1 MKTSKRLL
9 SILLMLTML
18 LSMFTVM
25 AAAADPCTH
34 PNMEDVA
41 YKAPT
46 CTTDGCY
53 AHKHCPECGKDFDKL
68 GEPFYG
74 TVVIEK
80 DPDAHGNNLVPVKE
94 NPATCV
100 AEGTQAYYHCNACSK
115 NFSDAAGNNEI
126 TDLAT
131 VKIPATGHDK
141 EFHAAKD
148 ATCKTEGNIPY
159 YLCKNCNKKFVDEA
173 MTDEVPFGA
182 VTIICDPTNHEDL
195 KLVEA
200 KAATCTKDGNEA
212 YYHCDACNKNFS
224 DAAGRN
230 EIRDLT
236 SVKISATGHKL
247 VQVEGK
253 DATCVHKGCWAHQKC
268 LECGQLFNKLGEP
281 WSGTTE
287 IEKDPTNHEK
297 LENVEAK
304 APTCTETGMTAGS
317 KCSACGVVLKKQEV
331 IPALGHDLEHVA
343 AKEPTKTATGNIEYW
358 HCKRCD
364 KYFSDADG
372 KNEIKQADTVIPQLK
387 EEKHTLTIAVEK
399 VDGVV
404 PGEVQY
410 AGKPYEML
418 EGLQKGETRELTA
431 VAKSGYQFKEWKIN
445 GASVSDLKKATTTV
459 TMDDTD
465 ATITAEFVK
474 KTAPVDTFKLTVEQV
489 GDHGTFKIRKKLD
502 NGKWGNWWTA
512 ADDGYTST
520 EISNLKKGTSYQI
533 KAVPGTNYEAS
544 WKVNNKTATVDND
557 IYTATINKNDI
568 SVEITFTKIDTKNLK
583 LSVDLDERH
592 GKLKYYDD
600 DEEKW
605 VTYDDEYWTL
615 SKGDKVE
622 FKAVP
627 DSGYKAVWQ
636 LGSGSKTS
644 ATYYDV
650 TYRDMDGKNRTL
662 HVDFVKKSSSDVD
675 DYPTLTFDITG
686 GKHGTV
692 YRGTREYEDGDVIS
706 IKKNDKMTFKAK
718 ADKGYVA
725 VWTYKGDTYVGDEY
739 TVKMGANDAKLY
751 VEFMD
756 KDDIRLTELPFRD
769 VSKRDWYYD
778 DVVYVYRKGYMDGM
792 SSTRF
797 GGELNTTRGQI
808 VTILWRLTGEPRAT
822 KRNPFTDVSSSQ
834 YYYDAISWAY
844 DAGVVDGFDAH
855 TFKPDQNVTREQLA
869 AILYRYAKYMNLS
882 TSGSAYLAKYTD
894 ADKIANWAYD
904 AMAWANYR
912 GLINGTSAT
921 RIDPKGY
928 ATRAQI
934 AAILHR
940 FAVEYGA

>member
-25 AAAADPCTH
+25 ASASAEPCEGMHSEADV
-34 PNMEDVA
+34 EA
-41 YKAPT
+41 
-46 CTTDGCY
+46 
-53 AHKHCPECGKDFDKL
+53 
-68 GEPFYG
+68 G
-74 TVVIEK
+74 TAKEYPEK
-80 DPDAHGNNLVPVKE
+80 DATCKEGATPKYWECLKCHEFFWFEADGKCRTSATAPAATGTPDA
-94 NPATCV
+94 
-100 AEGTQAYYHCNACSK
+100 SK
-115 NFSDAAGNNEI
+115 HQLRE
-126 TDLAT
+126 
-131 VKIPATGHDK
+131 V
-141 EFHAAKD
+141 AAKD
-148 ATCKTEGNIPY
+148 ATCKEQGNIAY
-159 YLCKNCNKKFVDEA
+159 V
-173 MTDEVPFGA
+173 
-182 VTIICDPTNHEDL
+182 ICDLCGKMWRDMTLKDQLDVVNTPIDTSKHKLDKVDAKDPTCTEDGY
-195 KLVEA
+195 EA
-200 KAATCTKDGNEA
+200 YWKCSVCGQLFSDDKGTKKIDTPVKRNKTGHAPMLMAGNAATCTKEGWQP
-212 YYHCDACNKNFS
+212 YYVCKTCQKEF
-224 DAAGRN
+224 
-230 EIRDLT
+230 
-236 SVKISATGHKL
+236 
-247 VQVEGK
+247 K
-253 DATCVHKGCWAHQKC
+253 DADCTQEITDPSWKTIPKIQHQ
-268 LECGQLFNKLGEP
+268 L
-281 WSGTTE
+281 TRTD
-287 IEKDPTNHEK
+287 EKP
-297 LENVEAK
+297 A
-304 APTCTETGMTAGS
+304 TCTENGTKAYWTCSVCGMKFS
-317 KCSACGVVLKKQEV
+317 DQEGTKP
-331 IPALGHDLEHVA
+331 IQSPETISALGHDLEHVA

-364 KYFSDADG
+364 KYFADEACT
-372 KNEIKQADTVIPQLK
+372 NEITKAQTVIPKLVEEEEHVLTFSIGKNGKLAYADDGFEITSGRTKALK
-387 EEKHTLTIAVEK
+387 SDDKALELVATADKNHK
-399 VDGVV
+399 VVW
-404 PGEVQY
+404 Q
-410 AGKPYEML
+410 
-418 EGLQKGETRELTA
+418 
-431 VAKSGYQFKEWKIN
+431 
-445 GASVSDLKKATTTV
+445 
-459 TMDDTD
+459 
-465 ATITAEFVK
+465 
-474 KTAPVDTFKLTVEQV
+474 
-489 GDHGTFKIRKKLD
+489 LD
-502 NGKWGNWWTA
+502 NGKKHYEGSTA
-512 ADDGYTST
+512 KIT
-520 EISNLKKGTSYQI
+520 ISYKDLNVKSELK
-533 KAVPGTNYEAS
+533 VWFE
-544 WKVNNKTATVDND
+544 
-557 IYTATINKNDI
+557 
-568 SVEITFTKIDTKNLK
+568 EITTEL
-583 LSVDLDERH
+583 DLTIKVSGFDKGDIEYKYNG
-592 GKLKYYDD
+592 GKVTDLEKREKTWSLDD
-600 DEEKW
+600 K
-605 VTYDDEYWTL
+605 DEYVKFWLYPKT
-615 SKGDKVE
+615 
-622 FKAVP
+622 
-627 DSGYKAVWQ
+627 GYKAVVQ
-636 LGSGSKTS
+636 LN
-644 ATYYDV
+644 
-650 TYRDMDGKNRTL
+650 DGKKYTYSYNESLTIDYDDLDGEDGTL
-662 HVDFVKKSSSDVD
+662 YVSFVKKSSSDVD

-718 ADKGYVA
+718 TDKGYVA

-844 DAGVVDGFDAH
+844 DAGVVDGFDAR

-882 TSGSAYLAKYTD
+882 TSGSAYLAKYRD

>member
-1 MKTSKRLL
+1 
-9 SILLMLTML
+9 MLTML

-25 AAAADPCTH
+25 ASADDP
-34 PNMEDVA
+34 EDLCMHVDEEFN
-41 YKAPT
+41 
-46 CTTDGCY
+46 TT
-53 AHKHCPECGKDFDKL
+53 F
-68 GEPFYG
+68 
-74 TVVIEK
+74 TI
-80 DPDAHGNNLVPVKE
+80 
-94 NPATCV
+94 
-100 AEGTQAYYHCNACSK
+100 
-115 NFSDAAGNNEI
+115 
-126 TDLAT
+126 
-131 VKIPATGHDK
+131 
-141 EFHAAKD
+141 FHAAAT
-148 ATCKTEGNIPY
+148 ATCFQEGHVAY
-159 YLCKNCNKKFVDEA
+159 YECKMCPAEAIYDESSGKFVVQ
-173 MTDEVPFGA
+173 TNG
-182 VTIICDPTNHEDL
+182 VTKAKDPTNHGGKLPKTPAQEPTCGASGNYEYYYCSGCNKYFKDEDGKNPFNCDVVRPATGKHTL
-195 KLVEA
+195 EPVAA
-200 KAATCTKDGNEA
+200 KDPTCTKDGYEA
-212 YYHCDACNKNFS
+212 YWVCSGCKQKFS
-224 DAAGRN
+224 DAEG
-230 EIRDLT
+230 
-236 SVKISATGHKL
+236 KIKIDAPKVIEATGHKI
-247 VQVEGK
+247 VPVRGNP
-253 DATCVHKGCWAHQKC
+253 ATCTDKGVKDHY
-268 LECGQLFNKLGEP
+268 ECARTGCGALFEDEA
-281 WSGTTE
+281 GTKPLTDKDVE
-287 IEKDPTNHEK
+287 I
-297 LENVEAK
+297 
-304 APTCTETGMTAGS
+304 
-317 KCSACGVVLKKQEV
+317 SAT
-331 IPALGHDLEHVA
+331 GHDLEHVA

-364 KYFSDADG
+364 KYFSDKDATA
-372 KNEIKQADTVIPQLK
+372 EIRKEDTVIPQLK

-399 VDGVV
+399 VNGAV

-445 GASVSDLKKATTTV
+445 GASVSDSKKATTTV
-459 TMDDTD
+459 TMDDTA
-465 ATITAEFVK
+465 ATITAVFE
-474 KTAPVDTFKLTVEQV
+474 
-489 GDHGTFKIRKKLD
+489 
-502 NGKWGNWWTA
+502 
-512 ADDGYTST
+512 
-520 EISNLKKGTSYQI
+520 
-533 KAVPGTNYEAS
+533 
-544 WKVNNKTATVDND
+544 KTATPAE
-557 IYTATINKNDI
+557 YKL
-568 SVEITFTKIDTKNLK
+568 KIDRNNTKGSISFRTKTGNRWGSWTTIKAKDYPYAIKDLK
-583 LSVDLDERH
+583 T
-592 GKLKYYDD
+592 G
-600 DEEKW
+600 
-605 VTYDDEYWTL
+605 T
-615 SKGDKVE
+615 KVQIQ
-622 FKAVP
+622 ATP
-627 DSGYKAVWQ
+627 DSGYVATWMIDRVIETVKDNTYTVTIDDADVSVYVMFQKKISSDRELDLDISGWKHGEIKYRVNNGTKYT
-636 LGSGSKTS
+636 LKSSDYPFTLEEGDKITFYIDADSDYTAKWNLDKESKSYSDEFTVRYKDIDEDGS
-644 ATYYDV
+644 
-650 TYRDMDGKNRTL
+650 TL
-662 HVDFVKKSSSDVD
+662 HISFVKKSTIVD
-675 DYPTLTFDITG
+675 NDYPTLTFDITG

-739 TVKMGANDAKLY
+739 TVKMGSKDAKLY

-844 DAGVVDGFDAH
+844 DAGVVDGFDAR

-882 TSGSAYLAKYTD
+882 TSGSAYLAKYKD

>member
-25 AAAADPCTH
+25 ASADDP
-34 PNMEDVA
+34 EDLCMHVDEEFN
-41 YKAPT
+41 
-46 CTTDGCY
+46 TT
-53 AHKHCPECGKDFDKL
+53 F
-68 GEPFYG
+68 
-74 TVVIEK
+74 TI
-80 DPDAHGNNLVPVKE
+80 
-94 NPATCV
+94 
-100 AEGTQAYYHCNACSK
+100 
-115 NFSDAAGNNEI
+115 
-126 TDLAT
+126 
-131 VKIPATGHDK
+131 
-141 EFHAAKD
+141 FHAAAT
-148 ATCKTEGNIPY
+148 ATCFQEGHVAY
-159 YLCKNCNKKFVDEA
+159 YECKMCPAEAIYDESSGKFVVQ
-173 MTDEVPFGA
+173 TNG
-182 VTIICDPTNHEDL
+182 VT
-195 KLVEA
+195 
-200 KAATCTKDGNEA
+200 KA
-212 YYHCDACNKNFS
+212 
-224 DAAGRN
+224 
-230 EIRDLT
+230 
-236 SVKISATGHKL
+236 
-247 VQVEGK
+247 
-253 DATCVHKGCWAHQKC
+253 
-268 LECGQLFNKLGEP
+268 
-281 WSGTTE
+281 
-287 IEKDPTNHEK
+287 KDPTNHGGK
-297 LENVEAK
+297 LPKTPAQEPTCGASGNYEYYYCSGCNKYFKDEDGKNPFNGDVVRPATGKHTLEPVAAK
-304 APTCTETGMTAGS
+304 DPTCTENGTKAYWT
-317 KCSACGVVLKKQEV
+317 CSVCKKMFSDKKGTQE
-331 IPALGHDLEHVA
+331 IERPETISALGHDLEHVA

-364 KYFSDADG
+364 KYFSDKDG
-372 KNEIKQADTVIPQLK
+372 TTEIQKEDTVIPQLK
-387 EEKHTLTIAVEK
+387 EEKHVLTINVPK
-399 VDGVV
+399 VDNKV
-404 PGEVQY
+404 
-410 AGKPYEML
+410 AGTVTYEGAELPKL
-418 EGLQKGETRELTA
+418 EGLQNGDTRTL
-431 VAKSGYQFKEWKIN
+431 VAEAKDGYEFLKWEVT
-445 GASVSDLKKATTTV
+445 GATVSSDTNTTTTV
-459 TMDDTD
+459 KMGDTD
-465 ATITAEFVK
+465 ATITAKFVK

-502 NGKWGNWWTA
+502 NGKWGDWWTA
-512 ADDGYTST
+512 ADDDSTSI

-692 YRGTREYEDGDVIS
+692 YRGTREYKHGDVIS

-844 DAGVVDGFDAH
+844 DAGVVDGFDAY

-882 TSGSAYLAKYTD
+882 TSGSAYLAKYRD

>member
-18 LSMFTVM
+18 VSMFTVM
-25 AAAADPCTH
+25 ASAADPCTH

-53 AHKHCPECGKDFDKL
+53 KHKHCPDCGKDFDEM
-68 GEPFYG
+68 GDPFPG
-74 TVVIEK
+74 TFVIKK
-80 DPDAHGNNLVPVKE
+80 DPA
-94 NPATCV
+94 
-100 AEGTQAYYHCNACSK
+100 
-115 NFSDAAGNNEI
+115 
-126 TDLAT
+126 
-131 VKIPATGHDK
+131 
-141 EFHAAKD
+141 
-148 ATCKTEGNIPY
+148 
-159 YLCKNCNKKFVDEA
+159 
-173 MTDEVPFGA
+173 
-182 VTIICDPTNHEDL
+182 NHEDL
-195 KLVEA
+195 QPVAA
-200 KAATCTKDGNEA
+200 KAATCTEDGNEA
-212 YYHCDACNKNFS
+212 YSYCSACKKYY
-224 DAAGRN
+224 DAAGK
-230 EIRDLT
+230 ETTLDAVT
-236 SVKISATGHKL
+236 MKATGHTMEHHPAIPADCTKNGIK
-247 VQVEGK
+247 EYWECNKCGNK
-253 DATCVHKGCWAHQKC
+253 YSDAQGTNEIKNVLDPKRPHNMEKIPEKAA
-268 LECGQLFNKLGEP
+268 
-281 WSGTTE
+281 TTE
-287 IEKDPTNHEK
+287 
-297 LENVEAK
+297 
-304 APTCTETGMTAGS
+304 AP
-317 KCSACGVVLKKQEV
+317 
-331 IPALGHDLEHVA
+331 
-343 AKEPTKTATGNIEYW
+343 GNIEYYK
-358 HCKRCD
+358 CKTCRNCFKD
-364 KYFSDADG
+364 EQGITSIEEK
-372 KNEIKQADTVIPQLK
+372 DTVIPQLK

-399 VDGVV
+399 VNGAV

-418 EGLQKGETRELTA
+418 EGLQNGETRELTA
-431 VAKSGYQFKEWKIN
+431 VAKSGYQFKEWKID
-445 GASVSDLKKATTTV
+445 GASASDLNTATTTV
-459 TMDDTD
+459 TMGDKD
-465 ATITAEFVK
+465 ATITAVFEK
-474 KTAPVDTFKLTVEQV
+474 KAAPVDTFKLTVEQV

-718 ADKGYVA
+718 TDKGYVA
-725 VWTYKGDTYVGDEY
+725 VWTYKGESYVGDEF
-739 TVKMGANDAKLY
+739 TVKMGSKDAKLY

-822 KRNPFTDVSSSQ
+822 RNNPFNDVSSRQ

-844 DAGVVDGFDAH
+844 DAGVVDGFDAR

-882 TSGSAYLAKYTD
+882 TSGSAYLAKYKD

>member
-1 MKTSKRLL
+1 
-9 SILLMLTML
+9 MLTML
-18 LSMFTVM
+18 VSMFTVM
-25 AAAADPCTH
+25 ASAETVGSCTH
-34 PNMEDVA
+34 EDEVGKTTYTYHEA
-41 YKAPT
+41 EEAT
-46 CTTDGCY
+46 CT
-53 AHKHCPECGKDFDKL
+53 
-68 GEPFYG
+68 
-74 TVVIEK
+74 
-80 DPDAHGNNLVPVKE
+80 KE
-94 NPATCV
+94 GHN
-100 AEGTQAYYHCNACSK
+100 EYWLCSK
-115 NFSDAAGNNEI
+115 CGAVAIYNASLERYEVQPNGI
-126 TDLAT
+126 P
-131 VKIPATGHDK
+131 KIAIDPTKHQLRQV
-141 EFHAAKD
+141 AAKD
-148 ATCKTEGNIPY
+148 ATCKEPGNIAY
-159 YLCKNCNKKFVDEA
+159 VVCDLCGKMWRDMTLKDQLDVVNTPIDTSKHKLDKVDAKDPTCTEDGNVA
-173 MTDEVPFGA
+173 YSQCSVCGKVIDAEGKETNLTA
-182 VTIICDPTNHEDL
+182 VTSPKLGHEP
-195 KLVEA
+195 VEVIA
-200 KAATCTKDGNEA
+200 KAATCTENGIKKHYKCARTGCGALFEDKAGTKPLTDKD
-212 YYHCDACNKNFS
+212 
-224 DAAGRN
+224 
-230 EIRDLT
+230 
-236 SVKISATGHKL
+236 V
-247 VQVEGK
+247 
-253 DATCVHKGCWAHQKC
+253 
-268 LECGQLFNKLGEP
+268 
-281 WSGTTE
+281 
-287 IEKDPTNHEK
+287 
-297 LENVEAK
+297 
-304 APTCTETGMTAGS
+304 
-317 KCSACGVVLKKQEV
+317 V
-331 IPALGHDLEHVA
+331 IPATGHDLEHVA

-364 KYFSDADG
+364 KYFSDKDATA
-372 KNEIKQADTVIPQLK
+372 EIRKEDTVIPQLK
-387 EEKHTLTIAVEK
+387 EEKHTLTIVVSK

-418 EGLQKGETRELTA
+418 EGLQKGETKELTA

-445 GASVSDLKKATTTV
+445 GDGASVSDLKKATTTV
-459 TMDDTD
+459 TMGDTN
-465 ATITAEFVK
+465 ATITAVFE
-474 KTAPVDTFKLTVEQV
+474 KTTTPARYKLEIDRNNTKGSIEYRTWFGNKWSRWYTIEKNEYPLAIQGLQK
-489 GDHGTFKIRKKLD
+489 GDKI
-502 NGKWGNWWTA
+502 
-512 ADDGYTST
+512 
-520 EISNLKKGTSYQI
+520 QI
-533 KAVPGTNYEAS
+533 KAYPDSGCV
-544 WKVNNKTATVDND
+544 ATWMIDRVFETVKDNT
-557 IYTATINKNDI
+557 YTVTIDDADI
-568 SVEITFTKIDTKNLK
+568 SVYVMFQKKVNSDRELDLDISGWKHGEIKYRVNNGTKYTLKSSDYPFTLEEGDKITFYIDADSDYTAKWNLDK
-583 LSVDLDERH
+583 ESKSYSDEFTVRY
-592 GKLKYYDD
+592 KDI
-600 DEEKW
+600 DE
-605 VTYDDEYWTL
+605 D
-615 SKGDKVE
+615 
-622 FKAVP
+622 
-627 DSGYKAVWQ
+627 
-636 LGSGSKTS
+636 GS
-644 ATYYDV
+644 
-650 TYRDMDGKNRTL
+650 TL
-662 HVDFVKKSSSDVD
+662 HISFVKKSTIVD
-675 DYPTLTFDITG
+675 NDYPTLTFDITG

-725 VWTYKGDTYVGDEY
+725 VWTYKGESYVGDEF
-739 TVKMGANDAKLY
+739 TVKMGSKDAKLY

-882 TSGSAYLAKYTD
+882 TSGSAYLAKYRD

>member
-1 MKTSKRLL
+1 MKKSKRLL

-18 LSMFTVM
+18 VSMFTVM
-25 AAAADPCTH
+25 ASAADPCSH
-34 PNMEDVA
+34 
-41 YKAPT
+41 
-46 CTTDGCY
+46 
-53 AHKHCPECGKDFDKL
+53 
-68 GEPFYG
+68 
-74 TVVIEK
+74 
-80 DPDAHGNNLVPVKE
+80 E
-94 NPATCV
+94 N
-100 AEGTQAYYHCNACSK
+100 
-115 NFSDAAGNNEI
+115 
-126 TDLAT
+126 
-131 VKIPATGHDK
+131 K
-141 EFHAAKD
+141 EFYAAKD
-148 ATCKTEGNIPY
+148 ATCKTKGNIQY
-159 YLCKNCNKKFVDEA
+159 YLCKDCGKKFLNEA

-182 VTIICDPTNHEDL
+182 VTISCDPSNHEDL
-195 KLVEA
+195 QPVAA
-200 KAATCTKDGNEA
+200 KAATCVDDGNQA
-212 YYHCDACNKNFS
+212 YYHCYACNKNFS
-224 DAAGRN
+224 DAAGSN
-230 EIRDLT
+230 EITDLT
-236 SVKISATGHKL
+236 SVKIPATGHTL

-253 DATCVHKGCWAHQKC
+253 AATCVHKGCWAHQKC

-304 APTCTETGMTAGS
+304 APTCTETGLTAGS

-364 KYFSDADG
+364 KYFSDKDATT
-372 KNEIKQADTVIPQLK
+372 EIQKEDTVIPQLK
-387 EEKHTLTIAVEK
+387 EEKHVLTINVPK
-399 VDGVV
+399 VDNKV
-404 PGEVQY
+404 
-410 AGKPYEML
+410 AGTVTYEGAELPKL
-418 EGLQKGETRELTA
+418 EGLQNGDTRTL
-431 VAKSGYQFKEWKIN
+431 VAEAKDGYEFLKWEVT
-445 GASVSDLKKATTTV
+445 GATVSSDTNTTTTV
-459 TMDDTD
+459 KMGDTD
-465 ATITAEFVK
+465 ATITAKFVK

-692 YRGTREYEDGDVIS
+692 YRGTREYKHGDVIS

-822 KRNPFTDVSSSQ
+822 KRNPFSDVSSSQ

-844 DAGVVDGFDAH
+844 DAGVVDGFDAY

-882 TSGSAYLAKYTD
+882 TSGSAYLAKYRD

>member
-25 AAAADPCTH
+25 ASADDP
-34 PNMEDVA
+34 EDLCMHVDEEFN
-41 YKAPT
+41 
-46 CTTDGCY
+46 TT
-53 AHKHCPECGKDFDKL
+53 F
-68 GEPFYG
+68 
-74 TVVIEK
+74 TI
-80 DPDAHGNNLVPVKE
+80 
-94 NPATCV
+94 
-100 AEGTQAYYHCNACSK
+100 
-115 NFSDAAGNNEI
+115 
-126 TDLAT
+126 
-131 VKIPATGHDK
+131 
-141 EFHAAKD
+141 FHAAAT
-148 ATCKTEGNIPY
+148 ATCFQEGHVAY
-159 YLCKNCNKKFVDEA
+159 YECKMCPAEAIYDESSGKFVVQ
-173 MTDEVPFGA
+173 TNG
-182 VTIICDPTNHEDL
+182 VTKAKDPTNHGGKLPKTPAQEPTCGASGNYEYYYCSGCNKYFKDEDGKNPFNGDVVRPATGKHTL
-195 KLVEA
+195 EPVAA
-200 KAATCTKDGNEA
+200 KDPTCTKDGYEA
-212 YYHCDACNKNFS
+212 YWVCSGCKQKFS
-224 DAAGRN
+224 DAEG
-230 EIRDLT
+230 
-236 SVKISATGHKL
+236 KIKIDAPKVIEATGHKI
-247 VQVEGK
+247 VPVRGNP
-253 DATCVHKGCWAHQKC
+253 ATCTDKGVKDHY
-268 LECGQLFNKLGEP
+268 ECARTGCGALFEDEA
-281 WSGTTE
+281 GTKPLTDKDVE
-287 IEKDPTNHEK
+287 I
-297 LENVEAK
+297 
-304 APTCTETGMTAGS
+304 
-317 KCSACGVVLKKQEV
+317 SAT
-331 IPALGHDLEHVA
+331 GHDLEHVA

-364 KYFSDADG
+364 KYFSDKDATA
-372 KNEIKQADTVIPQLK
+372 EIRKEDTVIPQLK
-387 EEKHTLTIAVEK
+387 EEKHTLTIAVEN
-399 VDGVV
+399 VNGVV

-445 GASVSDLKKATTTV
+445 GASVSDSKKATTTV

-465 ATITAEFVK
+465 ATITAVFE
-474 KTAPVDTFKLTVEQV
+474 KTATPVRYKLEIDRNNTKGSIEYRTWFGNKWSHWYTIEKNEYPLAIQGLQK
-489 GDHGTFKIRKKLD
+489 GDKI
-502 NGKWGNWWTA
+502 
-512 ADDGYTST
+512 
-520 EISNLKKGTSYQI
+520 QI
-533 KAVPGTNYEAS
+533 KAY
-544 WKVNNKTATVDND
+544 
-557 IYTATINKNDI
+557 
-568 SVEITFTKIDTKNLK
+568 
-583 LSVDLDERH
+583 
-592 GKLKYYDD
+592 
-600 DEEKW
+600 
-605 VTYDDEYWTL
+605 
-615 SKGDKVE
+615 
-622 FKAVP
+622 P
-627 DSGYKAVWQ
+627 DSGCVATWMIDRVIETVKDNTYTVTIDDADVSVYVMFQKKISSDRELDLDISGWKHGEIKYRVNNGTKYTLKSSDYPFTLEEGDKITFYIDADSDYTAKWNLDKESKSYSDEFTVRYKVIDED
-636 LGSGSKTS
+636 GS
-644 ATYYDV
+644 
-650 TYRDMDGKNRTL
+650 TL
-662 HVDFVKKSSSDVD
+662 HISFVKKSTIVD
-675 DYPTLTFDITG
+675 NDYPTLTFDITG

-739 TVKMGANDAKLY
+739 TVKMGSKDAKLY

-844 DAGVVDGFDAH
+844 DAGVVDGFDAR

-882 TSGSAYLAKYTD
+882 TSGSAYLAKYKD

>member
-25 AAAADPCTH
+25 ASAAAAPCDGLH
-34 PNMEDVA
+34 GEADVEA
-41 YKAPT
+41 GTAKEYPKKDATCKEGATPEYWECLKCGEYFWFDGNGK
-46 CTTDGCY
+46 CTTSPT
-53 AHKHCPECGKDFDKL
+53 APAATGK
-68 GEPFYG
+68 
-74 TVVIEK
+74 
-80 DPDAHGNNLVPVKE
+80 PDATKHQLRQVE
-94 NPATCV
+94 
-100 AEGTQAYYHCNACSK
+100 
-115 NFSDAAGNNEI
+115 
-126 TDLAT
+126 
-131 VKIPATGHDK
+131 
-141 EFHAAKD
+141 AKD
-148 ATCKTEGNIPY
+148 ATCKEQGNIPY
-159 YLCKNCNKKFVDEA
+159 VICDVCGNMWRDMTLKDQITVVNTPIDTSKHKYVPVAEKEETCTEDGNAAYSKCSVCGQVIDAEGKK
-173 MTDEVPFGA
+173 TDLLA
-182 VTIICDPTNHEDL
+182 VTYP
-195 KLVEA
+195 KLGHKIVPA
-200 KAATCTKDGNEA
+200 RGNPATCTDKGVKDHYECARCGAEFADA
-212 YYHCDACNKNFS
+212 YGKTPFTDKEIP
-224 DAAGRN
+224 AAGHQ
-230 EIRDLT
+230 LT
-236 SVKISATGHKL
+236 ETKAV
-247 VQVEGK
+247 
-253 DATCVHKGCWAHQKC
+253 
-268 LECGQLFNKLGEP
+268 
-281 WSGTTE
+281 
-287 IEKDPTNHEK
+287 
-297 LENVEAK
+297 
-304 APTCTETGMTAGS
+304 APTCTENGTKAYWT
-317 KCSACGVVLKKQEV
+317 CSVCGNKFSDKEGTKPIQNPEP
-331 IPALGHDLEHVA
+331 ISALGHDLEHVA

-364 KYFSDADG
+364 KYFSDKDG
-372 KNEIKQADTVIPQLK
+372 TTEIQKEDTVIPQLK
-387 EEKHTLTIAVEK
+387 EEKHTLTIAVEN
-399 VDGVV
+399 VNGVV

-445 GASVSDLKKATTTV
+445 DASVSDSKKATTTV

-465 ATITAEFVK
+465 ATITAVFE
-474 KTAPVDTFKLTVEQV
+474 KTATPARYKLEIDRNNTKGSIEYRTWFGNKWSRWYTIEKNEYPLAIQGLQK
-489 GDHGTFKIRKKLD
+489 GDKI
-502 NGKWGNWWTA
+502 
-512 ADDGYTST
+512 
-520 EISNLKKGTSYQI
+520 QI
-533 KAVPGTNYEAS
+533 KAY
-544 WKVNNKTATVDND
+544 
-557 IYTATINKNDI
+557 
-568 SVEITFTKIDTKNLK
+568 
-583 LSVDLDERH
+583 
-592 GKLKYYDD
+592 
-600 DEEKW
+600 
-605 VTYDDEYWTL
+605 
-615 SKGDKVE
+615 
-622 FKAVP
+622 P
-627 DSGYKAVWQ
+627 DSGCVATWMIDRVIETVKDNTYTVTIDDADVSVYVMFQKKISSDRELDLDISGWKHGEIKYRVNNGTKYTLKSSDYPFTLEEGDKITFYIDADSGYTAKWNLDKESKSYSDEFTVRYKDIDED
-636 LGSGSKTS
+636 GS
-644 ATYYDV
+644 
-650 TYRDMDGKNRTL
+650 TL
-662 HVDFVKKSSSDVD
+662 HISFVKKSTIVD
-675 DYPTLTFDITG
+675 NDYPTLTFDITG

-692 YRGTREYEDGDVIS
+692 YRGTREYEHGDVIS

-844 DAGVVDGFDAH
+844 DAGVVDGFDAR

-882 TSGSAYLAKYTD
+882 TSGSAYLAKYRD

>member
-25 AAAADPCTH
+25 A
-34 PNMEDVA
+34 
-41 YKAPT
+41 
-46 CTTDGCY
+46 
-53 AHKHCPECGKDFDKL
+53 F
-68 GEPFYG
+68 
-74 TVVIEK
+74 
-80 DPDAHGNNLVPVKE
+80 
-94 NPATCV
+94 
-100 AEGTQAYYHCNACSK
+100 
-115 NFSDAAGNNEI
+115 AAG
-126 TDLAT
+126 TPCAT
-131 VKIPATGHDK
+131 H
-141 EFHAAKD
+141 
-148 ATCKTEGNIPY
+148 
-159 YLCKNCNKKFVDEA
+159 
-173 MTDEVPFGA
+173 
-182 VTIICDPTNHEDL
+182 
-195 KLVEA
+195 
-200 KAATCTKDGNEA
+200 NEA
-212 YYHCDACNKNFS
+212 SEDFANHYDAKPGTCS
-224 DAAGRN
+224 
-230 EIRDLT
+230 
-236 SVKISATGHKL
+236 TGSTPEYWQCL
-247 VQVEGK
+247 IEG
-253 DATCVHKGCWAHQKC
+253 
-268 LECGQLFNKLGEP
+268 CGQYF
-281 WSGTTE
+281 WQSGGNWLSRNYTPE
-287 IEKDPTNHEK
+287 GVGRKDPTNHEE
-297 LENVEAK
+297 LRPVAEK
-304 APTCTETGMTAGS
+304 AATCTNDGNEAYS
-317 KCSACGVVLKKQEV
+317 YCSACGKYYDADGKETTLDATGHTMKYHPA
-331 IPALGHDLEHVA
+331 IPADCTKRGTKEYWECEKCGNKYSDEQGSKEITNVVDPQRPHDMEKIPAKA
-343 AKEPTKTATGNIEYW
+343 ATTEAPGNIEYYK
-358 HCKRCD
+358 CKTCRKCF
-364 KYFSDADG
+364 KDG
-372 KNEIKQADTVIPQLK
+372 QGITSIEEKDTVIPQLK
-387 EEKHTLTIAVEK
+387 EDKHTLTIAVEK
-399 VDGVV
+399 VNGAV

-445 GASVSDLKKATTTV
+445 GASVSDSKKATTTV

-465 ATITAEFVK
+465 ATITAVFE
-474 KTAPVDTFKLTVEQV
+474 KTATPVRYKLEIDRNNTKGSIEYRAWLGSKWSRWSTIEENSYPLAIQGLQK
-489 GDHGTFKIRKKLD
+489 GDKI
-502 NGKWGNWWTA
+502 
-512 ADDGYTST
+512 
-520 EISNLKKGTSYQI
+520 QI
-533 KAVPGTNYEAS
+533 KARPNSGHV
-544 WKVNNKTATVDND
+544 ATWMIDRVFESVKDN
-557 IYTATINKNDI
+557 IYTATIDDANISVYIMFQKKVNSDRELDLDI
-568 SVEITFTKIDTKNLK
+568 SGWKHGEIKYRVNNGTKYTLKSSDYPFTLEEGDKITFYIDADSDYTAKWNLDK
-583 LSVDLDERH
+583 ESKSYSDEFTVRY
-592 GKLKYYDD
+592 KDI
-600 DEEKW
+600 DE
-605 VTYDDEYWTL
+605 D
-615 SKGDKVE
+615 
-622 FKAVP
+622 
-627 DSGYKAVWQ
+627 
-636 LGSGSKTS
+636 GS
-644 ATYYDV
+644 
-650 TYRDMDGKNRTL
+650 TL
-662 HVDFVKKSSSDVD
+662 HISFVKKSTIVD
-675 DYPTLTFDITG
+675 NDYPTLTFDITG

-844 DAGVVDGFDAH
+844 DAGVVDGFDAR

-882 TSGSAYLAKYTD
+882 TSGSAYLAKYRD

>member
-25 AAAADPCTH
+25 ASADDP
-34 PNMEDVA
+34 EDLCMHVDEEFN
-41 YKAPT
+41 
-46 CTTDGCY
+46 TT
-53 AHKHCPECGKDFDKL
+53 F
-68 GEPFYG
+68 
-74 TVVIEK
+74 TI
-80 DPDAHGNNLVPVKE
+80 
-94 NPATCV
+94 
-100 AEGTQAYYHCNACSK
+100 
-115 NFSDAAGNNEI
+115 
-126 TDLAT
+126 
-131 VKIPATGHDK
+131 
-141 EFHAAKD
+141 FHAAAT
-148 ATCKTEGNIPY
+148 ATCFQEGHVAY
-159 YLCKNCNKKFVDEA
+159 YECKMCPAEAIYDESSGKFVVQ
-173 MTDEVPFGA
+173 TNG
-182 VTIICDPTNHEDL
+182 VTKAKDPTNHGGKLPKTPAQEPTCGASGNYEYYYCSGCNKYFKDEDGKNPFNGDVVRPATGKHTL
-195 KLVEA
+195 EPVAA
-200 KAATCTKDGNEA
+200 KDPTCTKDGYEA
-212 YYHCDACNKNFS
+212 YWVCSGCKQKFS
-224 DAAGRN
+224 DAEGEIKIDAPKVIEATGHTIVPVRGNPATCTDKGVKDHYECARTGCGALFEDEAGTKP
-230 EIRDLT
+230 LT
-236 SVKISATGHKL
+236 DKDVEISAT
-247 VQVEGK
+247 
-253 DATCVHKGCWAHQKC
+253 
-268 LECGQLFNKLGEP
+268 
-281 WSGTTE
+281 
-287 IEKDPTNHEK
+287 
-297 LENVEAK
+297 
-304 APTCTETGMTAGS
+304 
-317 KCSACGVVLKKQEV
+317 
-331 IPALGHDLEHVA
+331 GHDLEHVA

-364 KYFSDADG
+364 KYFSDKDATA
-372 KNEIKQADTVIPQLK
+372 EIRKEDTVIPQLK
-387 EEKHTLTIAVEK
+387 EEKHVLTINVPK
-399 VDGVV
+399 VDNKV
-404 PGEVQY
+404 
-410 AGKPYEML
+410 AGTVTYEGAELPKL
-418 EGLQKGETRELTA
+418 EGLQNGDTRTL
-431 VAKSGYQFKEWKIN
+431 VAEAKDGYEFLKWEVT
-445 GASVSDLKKATTTV
+445 GATVSSDTNTTTTV
-459 TMDDTD
+459 KMGDTD
-465 ATITAEFVK
+465 ATITAKFVK

-502 NGKWGNWWTA
+502 NGKWGDWWTA
-512 ADDGYTST
+512 ADDDSTSI

-692 YRGTREYEDGDVIS
+692 YRGTREYKHGDVIS

-844 DAGVVDGFDAH
+844 DAGVVDGFDAY

-882 TSGSAYLAKYTD
+882 TSGSAYLAKYRD

>member
-1 MKTSKRLL
+1 
-9 SILLMLTML
+9 MLTML

-25 AAAADPCTH
+25 ASADDP
-34 PNMEDVA
+34 EDLCMHVDEEFN
-41 YKAPT
+41 
-46 CTTDGCY
+46 TT
-53 AHKHCPECGKDFDKL
+53 F
-68 GEPFYG
+68 
-74 TVVIEK
+74 TI
-80 DPDAHGNNLVPVKE
+80 
-94 NPATCV
+94 
-100 AEGTQAYYHCNACSK
+100 
-115 NFSDAAGNNEI
+115 
-126 TDLAT
+126 
-131 VKIPATGHDK
+131 
-141 EFHAAKD
+141 FHAAAT
-148 ATCKTEGNIPY
+148 ATCFQEGHVAY
-159 YLCKNCNKKFVDEA
+159 YECKMCPAEAIYDESSGKFVVQ
-173 MTDEVPFGA
+173 TNG
-182 VTIICDPTNHEDL
+182 VTKAKDPTNHGGKLPKTPAQEPTCGASGNYEYYYCSGCNKYFKDEDGKNPFNGDVVRPATGKHTL
-195 KLVEA
+195 EPVAA
-200 KAATCTKDGNEA
+200 KDPTCTKDGYEA
-212 YYHCDACNKNFS
+212 YWVCSGCKQKFS
-224 DAAGRN
+224 DAEG
-230 EIRDLT
+230 
-236 SVKISATGHKL
+236 KIKIDAPKVIEATGHKI
-247 VQVEGK
+247 VPVRGNP
-253 DATCVHKGCWAHQKC
+253 ATCTDKGVKDHY
-268 LECGQLFNKLGEP
+268 ECARTGCGALFEDEA
-281 WSGTTE
+281 GTKPLTDKDVE
-287 IEKDPTNHEK
+287 I
-297 LENVEAK
+297 
-304 APTCTETGMTAGS
+304 
-317 KCSACGVVLKKQEV
+317 SAT
-331 IPALGHDLEHVA
+331 GHDLEHVA

-364 KYFSDADG
+364 KYFSDKDATA
-372 KNEIKQADTVIPQLK
+372 EIRKEDTVIPQLK

-399 VDGVV
+399 VNGAV

-445 GASVSDLKKATTTV
+445 GASVSDSKKATTTV
-459 TMDDTD
+459 TMDDTA
-465 ATITAEFVK
+465 ATITAVFE
-474 KTAPVDTFKLTVEQV
+474 
-489 GDHGTFKIRKKLD
+489 
-502 NGKWGNWWTA
+502 
-512 ADDGYTST
+512 
-520 EISNLKKGTSYQI
+520 
-533 KAVPGTNYEAS
+533 
-544 WKVNNKTATVDND
+544 KTATPAE
-557 IYTATINKNDI
+557 YKL
-568 SVEITFTKIDTKNLK
+568 KIDRNNTKGSISFRTKTGNRWGSWTTIKAKDYPYAIKDLK
-583 LSVDLDERH
+583 T
-592 GKLKYYDD
+592 G
-600 DEEKW
+600 
-605 VTYDDEYWTL
+605 T
-615 SKGDKVE
+615 KVQIQ
-622 FKAVP
+622 ATP
-627 DSGYKAVWQ
+627 DSGYVATWMIDRVIETVKDNTYTVTIDDADVSVYVMFQKKISSDRELDLDISGWKHGEIKYRVNNGTKYT
-636 LGSGSKTS
+636 LKSSDYPFTLEEGDKITFYIDADSDYTAKWNLDKESKSYSDEFTVRYKDIDEDGS
-644 ATYYDV
+644 
-650 TYRDMDGKNRTL
+650 TL
-662 HVDFVKKSSSDVD
+662 HISFVKKSTIVD
-675 DYPTLTFDITG
+675 NDYPTLTFDITG

-739 TVKMGANDAKLY
+739 TVKMGSKDAKLY

-882 TSGSAYLAKYTD
+882 TSGSAYLAKYRD

>member
-1 MKTSKRLL
+1 
-9 SILLMLTML
+9 MLTML
-18 LSMFTVM
+18 VSMFTVM
-25 AAAADPCTH
+25 ASAETVGSCTH
-34 PNMEDVA
+34 EDEVGKTTYTYHEA
-41 YKAPT
+41 EEAT
-46 CTTDGCY
+46 CT
-53 AHKHCPECGKDFDKL
+53 
-68 GEPFYG
+68 
-74 TVVIEK
+74 
-80 DPDAHGNNLVPVKE
+80 KE
-94 NPATCV
+94 GHN
-100 AEGTQAYYHCNACSK
+100 EYWLCSK
-115 NFSDAAGNNEI
+115 CGAVAIYNASLERYEVQPNGI
-126 TDLAT
+126 P
-131 VKIPATGHDK
+131 KIAIDPTKHQLRQV
-141 EFHAAKD
+141 AAKD
-148 ATCKTEGNIPY
+148 ATCKEPGNIAY
-159 YLCKNCNKKFVDEA
+159 VVCDLCGKMWRDMTLKDQLDVVNTPIDTSKHKLDKVDAKDPTCTEDGNVA
-173 MTDEVPFGA
+173 YSQCSVCGKVIDAEGKETNLTA
-182 VTIICDPTNHEDL
+182 VTSP
-195 KLVEA
+195 KLGHKPVEVIA
-200 KAATCTKDGNEA
+200 KAATCTENGIKKHYKCARTGCGALFEDKAGTKPLTDKD
-212 YYHCDACNKNFS
+212 
-224 DAAGRN
+224 
-230 EIRDLT
+230 
-236 SVKISATGHKL
+236 V
-247 VQVEGK
+247 
-253 DATCVHKGCWAHQKC
+253 
-268 LECGQLFNKLGEP
+268 
-281 WSGTTE
+281 
-287 IEKDPTNHEK
+287 
-297 LENVEAK
+297 
-304 APTCTETGMTAGS
+304 
-317 KCSACGVVLKKQEV
+317 V
-331 IPALGHDLEHVA
+331 IPATGHDLEHVA

-364 KYFSDADG
+364 KYFSDKDATA
-372 KNEIKQADTVIPQLK
+372 EIRKEDTVIPQLK
-387 EEKHTLTIAVEK
+387 EEKHTLTIVVSK

-418 EGLQKGETRELTA
+418 EGLQKGETKELTA

-445 GASVSDLKKATTTV
+445 GDGASVSDLKKATTTV
-459 TMDDTD
+459 TMGDTN
-465 ATITAEFVK
+465 ATITAVFE
-474 KTAPVDTFKLTVEQV
+474 KTTTPARYKLEIDRNNTKGSIEYRTWFGNKWSRWYTIEKNEYPLAIQGLQK
-489 GDHGTFKIRKKLD
+489 GDKI
-502 NGKWGNWWTA
+502 
-512 ADDGYTST
+512 
-520 EISNLKKGTSYQI
+520 QI
-533 KAVPGTNYEAS
+533 KAYPDSGCV
-544 WKVNNKTATVDND
+544 ATWMIDRVFETVKDNT
-557 IYTATINKNDI
+557 YTVTIDDADI
-568 SVEITFTKIDTKNLK
+568 SVYVMFQKKVNSDRELDLDISGWKHGEIKYRVNNGTKYTLKSSDYPFTLEEGDKITFYIDADSDYTAKWNLDK
-583 LSVDLDERH
+583 ESKSYSDEFTVRY
-592 GKLKYYDD
+592 KDI
-600 DEEKW
+600 DE
-605 VTYDDEYWTL
+605 D
-615 SKGDKVE
+615 
-622 FKAVP
+622 
-627 DSGYKAVWQ
+627 
-636 LGSGSKTS
+636 GS
-644 ATYYDV
+644 
-650 TYRDMDGKNRTL
+650 TL
-662 HVDFVKKSSSDVD
+662 HISFVKKSTIVD
-675 DYPTLTFDITG
+675 NDYPTLTFDITG

-725 VWTYKGDTYVGDEY
+725 VWTYKGESYVGDEF
-739 TVKMGANDAKLY
+739 TVKMGSKDAKLY

-844 DAGVVDGFDAH
+844 DAGVVDGFDAR

>member
-18 LSMFTVM
+18 VSMFTVM
-25 AAAADPCTH
+25 ASAETVGSCTH
-34 PNMEDVA
+34 EDEVGKTTYTYHEA
-41 YKAPT
+41 EEAT
-46 CTTDGCY
+46 CT
-53 AHKHCPECGKDFDKL
+53 
-68 GEPFYG
+68 
-74 TVVIEK
+74 
-80 DPDAHGNNLVPVKE
+80 KE
-94 NPATCV
+94 GHN
-100 AEGTQAYYHCNACSK
+100 EYWLCSK
-115 NFSDAAGNNEI
+115 CGAVAIYNASLERYEVQPNGI
-126 TDLAT
+126 P
-131 VKIPATGHDK
+131 KIAIDPTKHQLRQV
-141 EFHAAKD
+141 AAKD
-148 ATCKTEGNIPY
+148 ATCKEPGNIAY
-159 YLCKNCNKKFVDEA
+159 VVCDLCGKMWRDMTLKDQLDVVNTPIDTSKHKLDKVDAKDPTCTEDGNVA
-173 MTDEVPFGA
+173 YSQCSVCGKVIDAEGKETNLTA
-182 VTIICDPTNHEDL
+182 VTSP
-195 KLVEA
+195 KLGHKPVEVIA
-200 KAATCTKDGNEA
+200 KAATCTENGIKKHYKCARTGCGALFEDKAGTKPLTDKD
-212 YYHCDACNKNFS
+212 
-224 DAAGRN
+224 
-230 EIRDLT
+230 
-236 SVKISATGHKL
+236 V
-247 VQVEGK
+247 
-253 DATCVHKGCWAHQKC
+253 
-268 LECGQLFNKLGEP
+268 
-281 WSGTTE
+281 
-287 IEKDPTNHEK
+287 
-297 LENVEAK
+297 
-304 APTCTETGMTAGS
+304 
-317 KCSACGVVLKKQEV
+317 V
-331 IPALGHDLEHVA
+331 IPATGHDLEHVA

-364 KYFSDADG
+364 KYFSDKDATA
-372 KNEIKQADTVIPQLK
+372 EIRKEDTVIPQLK
-387 EEKHTLTIAVEK
+387 EEKHTLTIVVSK

-418 EGLQKGETRELTA
+418 EGLQKGETKELTA

-445 GASVSDLKKATTTV
+445 GDGASVSDLKKATTTV
-459 TMDDTD
+459 TMGDTN
-465 ATITAEFVK
+465 ATITAVFE
-474 KTAPVDTFKLTVEQV
+474 KTTTPARYKLEIDRNNTKGSIEYRTWFGNKWSRWYTIEKNEYPLAIQGLQK
-489 GDHGTFKIRKKLD
+489 GDKI
-502 NGKWGNWWTA
+502 
-512 ADDGYTST
+512 
-520 EISNLKKGTSYQI
+520 QI
-533 KAVPGTNYEAS
+533 KAYPDSGCV
-544 WKVNNKTATVDND
+544 ATWMIDRVFETVKDNT
-557 IYTATINKNDI
+557 YTVTIDDADI
-568 SVEITFTKIDTKNLK
+568 SVYVMFQKKVNSDRELDLDISGWKHGEIKYRVNNGTKYTLKSSDYPFTLEEGDKITFYIDADSDYTAKWNLDK
-583 LSVDLDERH
+583 ESKSYSDEFTVRY
-592 GKLKYYDD
+592 KDI
-600 DEEKW
+600 DE
-605 VTYDDEYWTL
+605 D
-615 SKGDKVE
+615 
-622 FKAVP
+622 
-627 DSGYKAVWQ
+627 
-636 LGSGSKTS
+636 GS
-644 ATYYDV
+644 
-650 TYRDMDGKNRTL
+650 TL
-662 HVDFVKKSSSDVD
+662 HISFVKKSTIVD
-675 DYPTLTFDITG
+675 NDYPTLTFDITG

-739 TVKMGANDAKLY
+739 TVKMGSKDAKLY

-844 DAGVVDGFDAH
+844 DAGVVDGFDAR

-882 TSGSAYLAKYTD
+882 TSGSAYLAKYKD

>member
-25 AAAADPCTH
+25 ASASAEPCEGMHSEADV
-34 PNMEDVA
+34 EA
-41 YKAPT
+41 
-46 CTTDGCY
+46 
-53 AHKHCPECGKDFDKL
+53 
-68 GEPFYG
+68 G
-74 TVVIEK
+74 TAKEYPEK
-80 DPDAHGNNLVPVKE
+80 DATCKEGATPKYWECLKCHEFFWFEADGKCRTSATAPAATGTPDA
-94 NPATCV
+94 
-100 AEGTQAYYHCNACSK
+100 SK
-115 NFSDAAGNNEI
+115 HQLRE
-126 TDLAT
+126 
-131 VKIPATGHDK
+131 V
-141 EFHAAKD
+141 AAKD
-148 ATCKTEGNIPY
+148 ATCKEQGNIAY
-159 YLCKNCNKKFVDEA
+159 VICDLCGKMWRDMTLKDQLDVVNTPIDTSKHKLDKVDAKDPTCTEDGNVA
-173 MTDEVPFGA
+173 YSQCSVCGKVIDAEGKETNLTA
-182 VTIICDPTNHEDL
+182 VTSP
-195 KLVEA
+195 KLGHKPVEVIA
-200 KAATCTKDGNEA
+200 KAATCTENGIKKHYKCARTGCGALFEDEAGTKPLTDKD
-212 YYHCDACNKNFS
+212 
-224 DAAGRN
+224 
-230 EIRDLT
+230 
-236 SVKISATGHKL
+236 V
-247 VQVEGK
+247 
-253 DATCVHKGCWAHQKC
+253 
-268 LECGQLFNKLGEP
+268 
-281 WSGTTE
+281 
-287 IEKDPTNHEK
+287 
-297 LENVEAK
+297 
-304 APTCTETGMTAGS
+304 
-317 KCSACGVVLKKQEV
+317 V
-331 IPALGHDLEHVA
+331 IPATGHDLEHVA

-364 KYFSDADG
+364 KYFSDKDATA
-372 KNEIKQADTVIPQLK
+372 EIRKEDTVIPQLK
-387 EEKHTLTIAVEK
+387 EEKHTLTIVVSK

-418 EGLQKGETRELTA
+418 EGLQKGETKELTA

-445 GASVSDLKKATTTV
+445 GDGASVSDLKKATTTV
-459 TMDDTD
+459 TMGDTN
-465 ATITAEFVK
+465 ATITAVFE
-474 KTAPVDTFKLTVEQV
+474 KTTTPARYKLEIDRNNTKGSIEYRTWFGNKWSRWYTIEKNEYPLAIQGLQK
-489 GDHGTFKIRKKLD
+489 GDKI
-502 NGKWGNWWTA
+502 
-512 ADDGYTST
+512 
-520 EISNLKKGTSYQI
+520 QI
-533 KAVPGTNYEAS
+533 KAY
-544 WKVNNKTATVDND
+544 
-557 IYTATINKNDI
+557 
-568 SVEITFTKIDTKNLK
+568 
-583 LSVDLDERH
+583 
-592 GKLKYYDD
+592 
-600 DEEKW
+600 
-605 VTYDDEYWTL
+605 
-615 SKGDKVE
+615 
-622 FKAVP
+622 P
-627 DSGYKAVWQ
+627 DSGCVATWMIDRVIETVKDNTYTVTIDDADVSVYVMFQKKISSDRELDLDISGWKHGEIKYRVNNGTKYTLKSSDYPFTLEEGDKITFYIDADSGYTAKWNLDKESKSYSDEFTVRYKDIDED
-636 LGSGSKTS
+636 GS
-644 ATYYDV
+644 
-650 TYRDMDGKNRTL
+650 TL
-662 HVDFVKKSSSDVD
+662 HISFVKKSTIVD
-675 DYPTLTFDITG
+675 NDYPTLTFDITG

-692 YRGTREYEDGDVIS
+692 YLGTREYEHGDVIS

-822 KRNPFTDVSSSQ
+822 RNNPFNDVSSRQ

-844 DAGVVDGFDAH
+844 DAGVVDGFDAR

>member
-18 LSMFTVM
+18 VSMFTVM
-25 AAAADPCTH
+25 ASAETVGSCTH
-34 PNMEDVA
+34 EDEVGKTTYTYHEA
-41 YKAPT
+41 EEAT
-46 CTTDGCY
+46 CT
-53 AHKHCPECGKDFDKL
+53 
-68 GEPFYG
+68 
-74 TVVIEK
+74 
-80 DPDAHGNNLVPVKE
+80 KE
-94 NPATCV
+94 GHN
-100 AEGTQAYYHCNACSK
+100 EYWLCSK
-115 NFSDAAGNNEI
+115 CGAVAIYNASLERYEVQPNGI
-126 TDLAT
+126 P
-131 VKIPATGHDK
+131 KIAIDPTKHQLRQV
-141 EFHAAKD
+141 AAKD
-148 ATCKTEGNIPY
+148 ATCKEPGNIAY
-159 YLCKNCNKKFVDEA
+159 VVCDLCGKMWRDMTLKDQLDVVNTPIDTSKHKLDKVDAKDPTCTEDGNVA
-173 MTDEVPFGA
+173 YSQCSVCGKVIDAEGKETNLTA
-182 VTIICDPTNHEDL
+182 VTSP
-195 KLVEA
+195 KLGHKPVEVIA
-200 KAATCTKDGNEA
+200 KAATCTENGIKKHYKCARTGCGALFEDKAGTKPLTDKD
-212 YYHCDACNKNFS
+212 
-224 DAAGRN
+224 
-230 EIRDLT
+230 
-236 SVKISATGHKL
+236 V
-247 VQVEGK
+247 
-253 DATCVHKGCWAHQKC
+253 
-268 LECGQLFNKLGEP
+268 
-281 WSGTTE
+281 
-287 IEKDPTNHEK
+287 
-297 LENVEAK
+297 
-304 APTCTETGMTAGS
+304 
-317 KCSACGVVLKKQEV
+317 V
-331 IPALGHDLEHVA
+331 IPATGHDLEHVA

-364 KYFSDADG
+364 KYFSDKDATA
-372 KNEIKQADTVIPQLK
+372 EIRKEDTVIPQLK
-387 EEKHTLTIAVEK
+387 EEKHTLTIVVSK

-418 EGLQKGETRELTA
+418 EGLQKGETKELTA

-445 GASVSDLKKATTTV
+445 GDGASVSDLKKATTTV
-459 TMDDTD
+459 TMGDTN
-465 ATITAEFVK
+465 ATITAVFE
-474 KTAPVDTFKLTVEQV
+474 KTTTPARYKLEIDRNNTKGSIEYRTWFGNKWSRWYTIEKNEYPLAIHGLQK
-489 GDHGTFKIRKKLD
+489 GDKI
-502 NGKWGNWWTA
+502 
-512 ADDGYTST
+512 
-520 EISNLKKGTSYQI
+520 QI
-533 KAVPGTNYEAS
+533 KAYPDSGCV
-544 WKVNNKTATVDND
+544 ATWMIDRVFETVKDNT
-557 IYTATINKNDI
+557 YTVTIDDADI
-568 SVEITFTKIDTKNLK
+568 SVYVMFQKKVNSDRELDLDISGWKHGEIKYRVNNGTKYTLKSSDYPFTLEEGDKITFYIDADSDYTAKWNLDK
-583 LSVDLDERH
+583 ESKSYSDEFTVRY
-592 GKLKYYDD
+592 KDI
-600 DEEKW
+600 DE
-605 VTYDDEYWTL
+605 D
-615 SKGDKVE
+615 
-622 FKAVP
+622 
-627 DSGYKAVWQ
+627 
-636 LGSGSKTS
+636 GS
-644 ATYYDV
+644 
-650 TYRDMDGKNRTL
+650 TL
-662 HVDFVKKSSSDVD
+662 HISFVKKSTIVD
-675 DYPTLTFDITG
+675 NDYPTLTFDITG

-725 VWTYKGDTYVGDEY
+725 VWTYKGESYVGDEF
-739 TVKMGANDAKLY
+739 TVKMGSKDAKLY

-844 DAGVVDGFDAH
+844 DAGVVDGFDAY

-882 TSGSAYLAKYTD
+882 TSGSAYLAKYRD

>member
-25 AAAADPCTH
+25 A
-34 PNMEDVA
+34 
-41 YKAPT
+41 
-46 CTTDGCY
+46 
-53 AHKHCPECGKDFDKL
+53 
-68 GEPFYG
+68 
-74 TVVIEK
+74 
-80 DPDAHGNNLVPVKE
+80 
-94 NPATCV
+94 
-100 AEGTQAYYHCNACSK
+100 S
-115 NFSDAAGNNEI
+115 
-126 TDLAT
+126 
-131 VKIPATGHDK
+131 ATGRCASHDETSK
-141 EFHAAKD
+141 ESAEHYNAKPG
-148 ATCKTEGNIPY
+148 TCNTGSTPEYWQCTKEGCGLYFWQSGGNWLSRNYTPEGVGR
-159 YLCKNCNKKFVDEA
+159 K
-173 MTDEVPFGA
+173 
-182 VTIICDPTNHEDL
+182 DPTNHEDL

-200 KAATCTKDGNEA
+200 KAATCVDDGNQA

-224 DAAGRN
+224 DAAGIN
-230 EIRDLT
+230 EITDLT
-236 SVKISATGHKL
+236 SVKIPATRKHTLDKKNGKEATCTEAGYKAYWQCSVCGAKFADKDGMTPITEPEKISAKGHDKEL
-247 VQVEGK
+247 VQHKAVA
-253 DATCVHKGCWAHQKC
+253 ATCVATGNKEYYECKS
-268 LECGQLFNKLGEP
+268 CGQLFSDKEGKTE
-281 WSGTTE
+281 TTLE
-287 IEKDPTNHEK
+287 AVTTEKDPSNHAEK
-297 LENVEAK
+297 LTKVASK
-304 APTCTETGMTAGS
+304 APTCTDDGYKTYWTC
-317 KCSACGVVLKKQEV
+317 KACNAMYSDSHGKNPIQNPVVREK
-331 IPALGHDLEHVA
+331 LGHDLRN
-343 AKEPTKTATGNIEYW
+343 TK
-358 HCKRCD
+358 K
-364 KYFSDADG
+364 KDADG
-372 KNEIKQADTVIPQLK
+372 KEIWKCTRCDYEEHIAPGEKTYTLK
-387 EEKHTLTIAVEK
+387 VRITNSNKGEIAVDGNTVNDGDTFELKANEKITFTATLNEDHRAVWTYGDEETTGKTFTVRMSKADATLYVKFVDDDYSDGDYKLTVDISGRSNGTVKLDGEK
-399 VDGVV
+399 VYDGDKFWLDKNEEITFRAYPDDGYKVV
-404 PGEVQY
+404 WTY
-410 AGKPYEML
+410 
-418 EGLQKGETRELTA
+418 KGETETGSPYTLKMGSND
-431 VAKSGYQFKEWKIN
+431 AKLY
-445 GASVSDLKKATTTV
+445 
-459 TMDDTD
+459 
-465 ATITAEFVK
+465 
-474 KTAPVDTFKLTVEQV
+474 
-489 GDHGTFKIRKKLD
+489 
-502 NGKWGNWWTA
+502 
-512 ADDGYTST
+512 
-520 EISNLKKGTSYQI
+520 IS
-533 KAVPGTNYEAS
+533 
-544 WKVNNKTATVDND
+544 
-557 IYTATINKNDI
+557 
-568 SVEITFTKIDTKNLK
+568 
-583 LSVDLDERH
+583 
-592 GKLKYYDD
+592 
-600 DEEKW
+600 
-605 VTYDDEYWTL
+605 
-615 SKGDKVE
+615 
-622 FKAVP
+622 
-627 DSGYKAVWQ
+627 
-636 LGSGSKTS
+636 
-644 ATYYDV
+644 
-650 TYRDMDGKNRTL
+650 
-662 HVDFVKKSSSDVD
+662 FVKKSTVIDN

-686 GKHGTV
+686 GKHGMV

-869 AILYRYAKYMNLS
+869 AILYRYAEYMNLS
-882 TSGSAYLAKYTD
+882 TSGSAYLAKYRD

>member
-1 MKTSKRLL
+1 
-9 SILLMLTML
+9 MLTML

-25 AAAADPCTH
+25 ASADEPEDSCMHVDEELNTTFTIFHAAATATCYQEGH
-34 PNMEDVA
+34 VA
-41 YKAPT
+41 YYECKMCHAEAIYDESSGKFIVQTNGVTKAKDPTNHGGKLPKTPAQEPTCGASGNYEYYYCSGCNKYFKDEDGKTPFNGDVVRPATGKHTLESVAAKDPT
-46 CTTDGCY
+46 CTEDGYEAYWKCSVCKKMFSDE
-53 AHKHCPECGKDFDKL
+53 AGTTEISAPVKREKMDHK
-68 GEPFYG
+68 
-74 TVVIEK
+74 I
-80 DPDAHGNNLVPVKE
+80 VPVRG
-94 NPATCV
+94 NPATCTDKGV
-100 AEGTQAYYHCNACSK
+100 KDHYECARTGCGALFEDEAGTK
-115 NFSDAAGNNEI
+115 PL
-126 TDLAT
+126 TDKD
-131 VKIPATGHDK
+131 VVIPATGHK
-141 EFHAAKD
+141 
-148 ATCKTEGNIPY
+148 
-159 YLCKNCNKKFVDEA
+159 LKK
-173 MTDEVPFGA
+173 
-182 VTIICDPTNHEDL
+182 
-195 KLVEA
+195 
-200 KAATCTKDGNEA
+200 
-212 YYHCDACNKNFS
+212 
-224 DAAGRN
+224 
-230 EIRDLT
+230 
-236 SVKISATGHKL
+236 
-247 VQVEGK
+247 
-253 DATCVHKGCWAHQKC
+253 
-268 LECGQLFNKLGEP
+268 
-281 WSGTTE
+281 
-287 IEKDPTNHEK
+287 
-297 LENVEAK
+297 VEAK
-304 APTCTETGMTAGS
+304 APTQTE
-317 KCSACGVVLKKQEV
+317 E
-331 IPALGHDLEHVA
+331 
-343 AKEPTKTATGNIEYW
+343 GNIEYW
-358 HCKRCD
+358 YCEKCD
-364 KYFSDADG
+364 KYFSDKDATA
-372 KNEIKQADTVIPQLK
+372 EIRKEDTVIPQLK

-399 VDGVV
+399 VNGAV

-445 GASVSDLKKATTTV
+445 GASVSDSKKATTTV

-465 ATITAEFVK
+465 ATITAVFE
-474 KTAPVDTFKLTVEQV
+474 KTATPVRYKLEIDRNNTKGSIEYRTWFGNKWSRWYTIEKNEYPLAIQGLQK
-489 GDHGTFKIRKKLD
+489 GDKI
-502 NGKWGNWWTA
+502 
-512 ADDGYTST
+512 
-520 EISNLKKGTSYQI
+520 QI
-533 KAVPGTNYEAS
+533 KAY
-544 WKVNNKTATVDND
+544 
-557 IYTATINKNDI
+557 
-568 SVEITFTKIDTKNLK
+568 
-583 LSVDLDERH
+583 
-592 GKLKYYDD
+592 
-600 DEEKW
+600 
-605 VTYDDEYWTL
+605 
-615 SKGDKVE
+615 
-622 FKAVP
+622 P
-627 DSGYKAVWQ
+627 DSGCVATWMIDRVIETVKDNTYTVTIDDADVSVYVMFQKKVNSDRELDLDISGWKHGEIKYRVNNGTKYTLKSSDYPFTLAEGDKITFYIDADSDYTAKWNLDKESKSYSDEFTIRYKDIDED
-636 LGSGSKTS
+636 GS
-644 ATYYDV
+644 
-650 TYRDMDGKNRTL
+650 TL
-662 HVDFVKKSSSDVD
+662 HISFVKKSTIVD
-675 DYPTLTFDITG
+675 NDYPTLTFDITG

-692 YRGTREYEDGDVIS
+692 YRGTREYEHGDVIS

-844 DAGVVDGFDAH
+844 DAGVVDGFDAY

-882 TSGSAYLAKYTD
+882 TSGSAYLAKYRD

>member
-25 AAAADPCTH
+25 ASADDP
-34 PNMEDVA
+34 EDLCMHVDEEFN
-41 YKAPT
+41 
-46 CTTDGCY
+46 TT
-53 AHKHCPECGKDFDKL
+53 F
-68 GEPFYG
+68 
-74 TVVIEK
+74 TI
-80 DPDAHGNNLVPVKE
+80 
-94 NPATCV
+94 
-100 AEGTQAYYHCNACSK
+100 
-115 NFSDAAGNNEI
+115 
-126 TDLAT
+126 
-131 VKIPATGHDK
+131 
-141 EFHAAKD
+141 FHAAAT
-148 ATCKTEGNIPY
+148 ATCFQEGHVAY
-159 YLCKNCNKKFVDEA
+159 YECKMCPAEAIYDESSGKFVVQ
-173 MTDEVPFGA
+173 TNG
-182 VTIICDPTNHEDL
+182 VTKAKDPTNHGGKLPKTPAQEPTCGASGNYEYYYCSGCNKYFKDEDGKNPFNGDVVRPATGKHTL
-195 KLVEA
+195 EPVAA
-200 KAATCTKDGNEA
+200 KDPTCTKDGYEA
-212 YYHCDACNKNFS
+212 YWVCSGCKQKFS
-224 DAAGRN
+224 DAEG
-230 EIRDLT
+230 
-236 SVKISATGHKL
+236 KIKIDAPKVIEATGHKI
-247 VQVEGK
+247 VPVRGNP
-253 DATCVHKGCWAHQKC
+253 ATCTDKGVKDHY
-268 LECGQLFNKLGEP
+268 ECARTGCGALFEDEA
-281 WSGTTE
+281 GTKPLTDKDVE
-287 IEKDPTNHEK
+287 I
-297 LENVEAK
+297 
-304 APTCTETGMTAGS
+304 
-317 KCSACGVVLKKQEV
+317 SAT
-331 IPALGHDLEHVA
+331 GHDLEHVA

-364 KYFSDADG
+364 KYFSDKDATA
-372 KNEIKQADTVIPQLK
+372 EIRKEDTVIPQLK

-399 VDGVV
+399 VNGAV

-445 GASVSDLKKATTTV
+445 GASVSDSKKATTTV
-459 TMDDTD
+459 TMDDTA
-465 ATITAEFVK
+465 ATITAVFE
-474 KTAPVDTFKLTVEQV
+474 
-489 GDHGTFKIRKKLD
+489 
-502 NGKWGNWWTA
+502 
-512 ADDGYTST
+512 
-520 EISNLKKGTSYQI
+520 
-533 KAVPGTNYEAS
+533 
-544 WKVNNKTATVDND
+544 KTATPAE
-557 IYTATINKNDI
+557 YKL
-568 SVEITFTKIDTKNLK
+568 KIDRNNTKGSISFRTKTGNRWGSWTTIKAKDYPYAIKDLK
-583 LSVDLDERH
+583 T
-592 GKLKYYDD
+592 G
-600 DEEKW
+600 
-605 VTYDDEYWTL
+605 T
-615 SKGDKVE
+615 KVQIQ
-622 FKAVP
+622 ATP
-627 DSGYKAVWQ
+627 DSGYVATWMIDRVIETVKDNTYTVTIDDADVSVYVMFQKKISSDRELDLDISGWKHGEIKYRVNNGTKYT
-636 LGSGSKTS
+636 LKSSDYPFTLEEGDKITFYIDADSDYTAKWNLDKESKSYSDEFTVRYKDIDEDGS
-644 ATYYDV
+644 
-650 TYRDMDGKNRTL
+650 TL
-662 HVDFVKKSSSDVD
+662 HISFVKKSTIVD
-675 DYPTLTFDITG
+675 NDYPTLTFDITG

-692 YRGTREYEDGDVIS
+692 YRGTREYEHGDVIS

-844 DAGVVDGFDAH
+844 DAGVVDGFDAR

-869 AILYRYAKYMNLS
+869 AILYRYAEYMNLS
-882 TSGSAYLAKYTD
+882 TSGSAYLAKYRD

>member
-25 AAAADPCTH
+25 ASASAEPCEGMHSEADV
-34 PNMEDVA
+34 EA
-41 YKAPT
+41 
-46 CTTDGCY
+46 
-53 AHKHCPECGKDFDKL
+53 
-68 GEPFYG
+68 G
-74 TVVIEK
+74 TAKEYPEK
-80 DPDAHGNNLVPVKE
+80 DATCKEGATPKYWECLKCHEFFWFEADGKCRTSATAPAATGTPDA
-94 NPATCV
+94 
-100 AEGTQAYYHCNACSK
+100 SK
-115 NFSDAAGNNEI
+115 HQLRE
-126 TDLAT
+126 
-131 VKIPATGHDK
+131 V
-141 EFHAAKD
+141 AAKD
-148 ATCKTEGNIPY
+148 ATCKEQGNIAY
-159 YLCKNCNKKFVDEA
+159 V
-173 MTDEVPFGA
+173 
-182 VTIICDPTNHEDL
+182 ICDLCGKMWRDMTLKDQLDVVNTPIDTSKHKLDKVDAKDPTCTEDGY
-195 KLVEA
+195 EA
-200 KAATCTKDGNEA
+200 YWKCSVCGQLFSDDKGTKKIDTPVKRNKTGHAPMLMAGNAATCTKEGWQP
-212 YYHCDACNKNFS
+212 YYVCKTCQKEF
-224 DAAGRN
+224 
-230 EIRDLT
+230 
-236 SVKISATGHKL
+236 
-247 VQVEGK
+247 K
-253 DATCVHKGCWAHQKC
+253 DADCTQEITDPSWKTIPKIQHQ
-268 LECGQLFNKLGEP
+268 L
-281 WSGTTE
+281 TRTD
-287 IEKDPTNHEK
+287 EKP
-297 LENVEAK
+297 A
-304 APTCTETGMTAGS
+304 TCTENGTKAYWTCSVCGMKFS
-317 KCSACGVVLKKQEV
+317 DQEGTKP
-331 IPALGHDLEHVA
+331 IQSPETISALGHDLEHVA

-364 KYFSDADG
+364 KYFADEACT
-372 KNEIKQADTVIPQLK
+372 NEITKAQTVIPKLVEEEEHVLTFSIGKNGKLAYADDGFEITSGRTKALK
-387 EEKHTLTIAVEK
+387 SDDKALELVATADKNHK
-399 VDGVV
+399 VVW
-404 PGEVQY
+404 Q
-410 AGKPYEML
+410 
-418 EGLQKGETRELTA
+418 
-431 VAKSGYQFKEWKIN
+431 
-445 GASVSDLKKATTTV
+445 
-459 TMDDTD
+459 
-465 ATITAEFVK
+465 
-474 KTAPVDTFKLTVEQV
+474 
-489 GDHGTFKIRKKLD
+489 LD
-502 NGKWGNWWTA
+502 NGKKHYEGSTA
-512 ADDGYTST
+512 KIT
-520 EISNLKKGTSYQI
+520 ISYKDLNVKSELK
-533 KAVPGTNYEAS
+533 VWFE
-544 WKVNNKTATVDND
+544 
-557 IYTATINKNDI
+557 
-568 SVEITFTKIDTKNLK
+568 EITTEL
-583 LSVDLDERH
+583 DLTIKVSGFDKGDIEYKYNG
-592 GKLKYYDD
+592 GKVTDLEKREKTWSLDD
-600 DEEKW
+600 K
-605 VTYDDEYWTL
+605 DEYVKFWLYPKT
-615 SKGDKVE
+615 
-622 FKAVP
+622 
-627 DSGYKAVWQ
+627 GYKAVVQ
-636 LGSGSKTS
+636 LN
-644 ATYYDV
+644 
-650 TYRDMDGKNRTL
+650 DGKKYTYSYNESLTIDYDDLDGEDGTL
-662 HVDFVKKSSSDVD
+662 YVSFVKKSSSDVD

-692 YRGTREYEDGDVIS
+692 YRGTREYKHGDVIS

-844 DAGVVDGFDAH
+844 DAGVVDGFDAR

-882 TSGSAYLAKYTD
+882 TSGSAYLAKYRD

>member
-25 AAAADPCTH
+25 ASADDP
-34 PNMEDVA
+34 EDLCMHVDEEFN
-41 YKAPT
+41 
-46 CTTDGCY
+46 TT
-53 AHKHCPECGKDFDKL
+53 F
-68 GEPFYG
+68 
-74 TVVIEK
+74 TI
-80 DPDAHGNNLVPVKE
+80 
-94 NPATCV
+94 
-100 AEGTQAYYHCNACSK
+100 
-115 NFSDAAGNNEI
+115 
-126 TDLAT
+126 
-131 VKIPATGHDK
+131 
-141 EFHAAKD
+141 FHAAAT
-148 ATCKTEGNIPY
+148 ATCFQEGHVAY
-159 YLCKNCNKKFVDEA
+159 YECKMCPAEAIYDESSGKFVVQ
-173 MTDEVPFGA
+173 TNG
-182 VTIICDPTNHEDL
+182 VTKAKDPTNHGGKLPKTPAQEPTCGASGNYEYYYCSGCNKYFKDEDGKNPFNGDVVRPATGKHTL
-195 KLVEA
+195 EPVAA
-200 KAATCTKDGNEA
+200 KDPTCTKDGYEA
-212 YYHCDACNKNFS
+212 YWVCSGCKQKFS
-224 DAAGRN
+224 DAEG
-230 EIRDLT
+230 
-236 SVKISATGHKL
+236 KIKIDAPKVIEATGHKI
-247 VQVEGK
+247 VPVRGNP
-253 DATCVHKGCWAHQKC
+253 ATCTDKGVKDHY
-268 LECGQLFNKLGEP
+268 ECARTGCGALFEDEA
-281 WSGTTE
+281 GTKPLTDKDVE
-287 IEKDPTNHEK
+287 I
-297 LENVEAK
+297 
-304 APTCTETGMTAGS
+304 
-317 KCSACGVVLKKQEV
+317 SAT
-331 IPALGHDLEHVA
+331 GHDLEHVA

-364 KYFSDADG
+364 KYFSDKDATA
-372 KNEIKQADTVIPQLK
+372 EIRKEDTVIPQLK

-399 VDGVV
+399 VNGAV

-459 TMDDTD
+459 TMDDTA
-465 ATITAEFVK
+465 ATITAVFE
-474 KTAPVDTFKLTVEQV
+474 
-489 GDHGTFKIRKKLD
+489 
-502 NGKWGNWWTA
+502 
-512 ADDGYTST
+512 
-520 EISNLKKGTSYQI
+520 
-533 KAVPGTNYEAS
+533 
-544 WKVNNKTATVDND
+544 KTATPAE
-557 IYTATINKNDI
+557 YKL
-568 SVEITFTKIDTKNLK
+568 KIDRNNTKGSISFRTKTGNRWGSWTTIKAKDYPYAIKDLK
-583 LSVDLDERH
+583 T
-592 GKLKYYDD
+592 G
-600 DEEKW
+600 
-605 VTYDDEYWTL
+605 T
-615 SKGDKVE
+615 KVQIQ
-622 FKAVP
+622 ATP
-627 DSGYKAVWQ
+627 DSGYVATWMIDRVIETVKDNTYTVTIDDADVSVYVMFQKKISSDRELDLDISGWKHGEIKYRVNNGTKYT
-636 LGSGSKTS
+636 LKSSDYPFTLEEGDKITFYIDADSDYTAKWNLDKESKSYSDEFTVRYKDIDEDGS
-644 ATYYDV
+644 
-650 TYRDMDGKNRTL
+650 TL
-662 HVDFVKKSSSDVD
+662 HISFVKKSTIVD
-675 DYPTLTFDITG
+675 NDYPTLTFDITG

-739 TVKMGANDAKLY
+739 TVKMGSKDAKLY

-844 DAGVVDGFDAH
+844 DSGVVDGFDAR

-882 TSGSAYLAKYTD
+882 TSGSAYLAKYKD

>member
-1 MKTSKRLL
+1 
-9 SILLMLTML
+9 MLTML

-25 AAAADPCTH
+25 ASADDP
-34 PNMEDVA
+34 EDLCMHVDEEFN
-41 YKAPT
+41 
-46 CTTDGCY
+46 TT
-53 AHKHCPECGKDFDKL
+53 F
-68 GEPFYG
+68 
-74 TVVIEK
+74 TI
-80 DPDAHGNNLVPVKE
+80 
-94 NPATCV
+94 
-100 AEGTQAYYHCNACSK
+100 
-115 NFSDAAGNNEI
+115 
-126 TDLAT
+126 
-131 VKIPATGHDK
+131 
-141 EFHAAKD
+141 FHAAAT
-148 ATCKTEGNIPY
+148 ATCFQEGHVAY
-159 YLCKNCNKKFVDEA
+159 YECKMCPAEAIYDESSGKFVVQ
-173 MTDEVPFGA
+173 TNG
-182 VTIICDPTNHEDL
+182 VTKAKDPTNHGGKLPKTPAQEPTCGASGNYEYYYCSGCNKYFKDEDGKNPFNGDVVRPATGKHTL
-195 KLVEA
+195 EPVAA
-200 KAATCTKDGNEA
+200 KDPTCTKDGYEA
-212 YYHCDACNKNFS
+212 YWVCSGCKQKFS
-224 DAAGRN
+224 DAEG
-230 EIRDLT
+230 
-236 SVKISATGHKL
+236 KIKIDAPKVIEATGHKI
-247 VQVEGK
+247 VPVRGNP
-253 DATCVHKGCWAHQKC
+253 ATCTDKGVKDHY
-268 LECGQLFNKLGEP
+268 ECARTGCGALFEDEA
-281 WSGTTE
+281 GTKPLTDKDVE
-287 IEKDPTNHEK
+287 I
-297 LENVEAK
+297 
-304 APTCTETGMTAGS
+304 
-317 KCSACGVVLKKQEV
+317 SAT
-331 IPALGHDLEHVA
+331 GHDLEHVA

-364 KYFSDADG
+364 KYFSDKDATA
-372 KNEIKQADTVIPQLK
+372 EIRKEDTVIPQLK

-399 VDGVV
+399 VNGAV

-459 TMDDTD
+459 TMDDTA
-465 ATITAEFVK
+465 ATITAVFE
-474 KTAPVDTFKLTVEQV
+474 
-489 GDHGTFKIRKKLD
+489 
-502 NGKWGNWWTA
+502 
-512 ADDGYTST
+512 
-520 EISNLKKGTSYQI
+520 
-533 KAVPGTNYEAS
+533 
-544 WKVNNKTATVDND
+544 KTATPAE
-557 IYTATINKNDI
+557 YKL
-568 SVEITFTKIDTKNLK
+568 KIDRNNTKGSISFRTKTGNRWGSWTTIKAKDYPYAIKDLK
-583 LSVDLDERH
+583 T
-592 GKLKYYDD
+592 G
-600 DEEKW
+600 
-605 VTYDDEYWTL
+605 T
-615 SKGDKVE
+615 KVQIQ
-622 FKAVP
+622 ATP
-627 DSGYKAVWQ
+627 DSGYVATWMIDRVIETVKDNTYTVTIDDADVSVYVMFQKKISSDRELDLDISGWKHGEIKYRVNNGTKYT
-636 LGSGSKTS
+636 LKSSDYPFTLEEGDKITFYIDADSDYTAKWNLDKESKSYSDEFTVRYKDIDEDGS
-644 ATYYDV
+644 
-650 TYRDMDGKNRTL
+650 TL
-662 HVDFVKKSSSDVD
+662 HISFVKKSTIVD
-675 DYPTLTFDITG
+675 NDYPTLTFDITG

-739 TVKMGANDAKLY
+739 TVKMGSKDAKLY

-844 DAGVVDGFDAH
+844 DAGVVDGFDAR

-882 TSGSAYLAKYTD
+882 TSGSAYLAKYKD

>member
-25 AAAADPCTH
+25 ASADDP
-34 PNMEDVA
+34 EDLCMHVDEEFN
-41 YKAPT
+41 
-46 CTTDGCY
+46 TT
-53 AHKHCPECGKDFDKL
+53 F
-68 GEPFYG
+68 
-74 TVVIEK
+74 TI
-80 DPDAHGNNLVPVKE
+80 
-94 NPATCV
+94 
-100 AEGTQAYYHCNACSK
+100 
-115 NFSDAAGNNEI
+115 
-126 TDLAT
+126 
-131 VKIPATGHDK
+131 
-141 EFHAAKD
+141 FHAAAT
-148 ATCKTEGNIPY
+148 ATCFQEGHVAY
-159 YLCKNCNKKFVDEA
+159 YECKMCPAEAIYDESSGKFVVQ
-173 MTDEVPFGA
+173 TNG
-182 VTIICDPTNHEDL
+182 VTKAKDPTNHGGKLPKTPAQEPTCGASGNYEYYYCSGCNKYFKDEDGKNPFNGDVVRPATGKHTL
-195 KLVEA
+195 EPVAA
-200 KAATCTKDGNEA
+200 KDPTCTKDGYEA
-212 YYHCDACNKNFS
+212 YWVCSGCKQKFS
-224 DAAGRN
+224 DAEG
-230 EIRDLT
+230 
-236 SVKISATGHKL
+236 KIKIDAPKVIEATGHKI
-247 VQVEGK
+247 VPVRGNP
-253 DATCVHKGCWAHQKC
+253 ATCTDKGVKDHY
-268 LECGQLFNKLGEP
+268 ECARTGCGALFEDEA
-281 WSGTTE
+281 GTKPLTDKDVE
-287 IEKDPTNHEK
+287 I
-297 LENVEAK
+297 
-304 APTCTETGMTAGS
+304 
-317 KCSACGVVLKKQEV
+317 SAT
-331 IPALGHDLEHVA
+331 GHDLEHVA

-364 KYFSDADG
+364 KYFSDKDATA
-372 KNEIKQADTVIPQLK
+372 EIRKEDTVIPQLK

-399 VDGVV
+399 VNGAV

-445 GASVSDLKKATTTV
+445 DASVSDSKKATTTV

-465 ATITAEFVK
+465 ATITAVFE
-474 KTAPVDTFKLTVEQV
+474 KTATPARYKLEIDRNNTKGSIEYRTWFGNKWSRWYTIEKNEYPLAIQGLQK
-489 GDHGTFKIRKKLD
+489 GDKI
-502 NGKWGNWWTA
+502 
-512 ADDGYTST
+512 
-520 EISNLKKGTSYQI
+520 QI
-533 KAVPGTNYEAS
+533 KAY
-544 WKVNNKTATVDND
+544 
-557 IYTATINKNDI
+557 
-568 SVEITFTKIDTKNLK
+568 
-583 LSVDLDERH
+583 
-592 GKLKYYDD
+592 
-600 DEEKW
+600 
-605 VTYDDEYWTL
+605 
-615 SKGDKVE
+615 
-622 FKAVP
+622 P
-627 DSGYKAVWQ
+627 DSGCVATWMIDRVIETVKDNTYTVTIDDADVSVYVMFQKKISSDRELDLDISGWKHGEIKYRVNNGTKYTLKSSDYPFTLEEGDKITFYIDADSGYTAKWNLDKESKSYSDEFTVRYKDIDED
-636 LGSGSKTS
+636 GS
-644 ATYYDV
+644 
-650 TYRDMDGKNRTL
+650 TL
-662 HVDFVKKSSSDVD
+662 HISFVEKSTIVDN

-692 YRGTREYEDGDVIS
+692 YRGTREYEHGDVIS

-844 DAGVVDGFDAH
+844 DAGVVDGFDAR

-882 TSGSAYLAKYTD
+882 TSGSAYLAKYRD

>member
-1 MKTSKRLL
+1 
-9 SILLMLTML
+9 MLTML

-25 AAAADPCTH
+25 AFALEDPSSCVHKNKVPNAAFPATCEAGGMKAHYFCNDCESYLADNGMTVTTYEALQTPKLGHDYRGQGDAVEATCTRPGKTESKKCSRCDAVIPSDTIQPTGH
-34 PNMEDVA
+34 SMEHHEKQDSTCTAEGNVA
-41 YKAPT
+41 YYHCKNCGENFEDEDGAKQLSDITIAKKEHTLTPVAATAPT
-46 CTTDGCY
+46 CTEDGYEAYWKCSV
-53 AHKHCPECGKDFDKL
+53 CGQK
-68 GEPFYG
+68 
-74 TVVIEK
+74 
-80 DPDAHGNNLVPVKE
+80 
-94 NPATCV
+94 
-100 AEGTQAYYHCNACSK
+100 
-115 NFSDAAGNNEI
+115 FSDAAGKNKISAPKAIKATGHNMEYHEPYSATCTHRGTKEYWVCKKCGNKYSDAQGTNEI
-126 TDLAT
+126 TNVVDPQRPHAL
-131 VKIPATGHDK
+131 KEIPAKKATT
-141 EFHAAKD
+141 EAAGNIKYYKCENCNACFKD
-148 ATCKTEGNIPY
+148 AQGI
-159 YLCKNCNKKFVDEA
+159 
-173 MTDEVPFGA
+173 
-182 VTIICDPTNHEDL
+182 
-195 KLVEA
+195 
-200 KAATCTKDGNEA
+200 
-212 YYHCDACNKNFS
+212 
-224 DAAGRN
+224 
-230 EIRDLT
+230 T
-236 SVKISATGHKL
+236 S
-247 VQVEGK
+247 
-253 DATCVHKGCWAHQKC
+253 
-268 LECGQLFNKLGEP
+268 
-281 WSGTTE
+281 
-287 IEKDPTNHEK
+287 IEEK
-297 LENVEAK
+297 
-304 APTCTETGMTAGS
+304 
-317 KCSACGVVLKKQEV
+317 
-331 IPALGHDLEHVA
+331 
-343 AKEPTKTATGNIEYW
+343 
-358 HCKRCD
+358 
-364 KYFSDADG
+364 
-372 KNEIKQADTVIPQLK
+372 DTVIPQLK
-387 EEKHTLTIAVEK
+387 EEKHTLTIAVEN
-399 VDGVV
+399 VNGVV

-445 GASVSDLKKATTTV
+445 GASVSDSKKATTTV

-465 ATITAEFVK
+465 ATITAVFE
-474 KTAPVDTFKLTVEQV
+474 KTATPARYKLEIDRNNTKGSIEYRTWFGNKWSRWYTIEKNEYPLAIQGLQK
-489 GDHGTFKIRKKLD
+489 GDKI
-502 NGKWGNWWTA
+502 
-512 ADDGYTST
+512 
-520 EISNLKKGTSYQI
+520 QI
-533 KAVPGTNYEAS
+533 KAY
-544 WKVNNKTATVDND
+544 
-557 IYTATINKNDI
+557 
-568 SVEITFTKIDTKNLK
+568 
-583 LSVDLDERH
+583 
-592 GKLKYYDD
+592 
-600 DEEKW
+600 
-605 VTYDDEYWTL
+605 
-615 SKGDKVE
+615 
-622 FKAVP
+622 P
-627 DSGYKAVWQ
+627 DSGCVATWMIDRVIETVKDNTYTVTIDDADVSVYVMFQKKISSDRELDLDISGWKYGEIEYRVNSGKKHTLTSNSYPFTLAEGDKITFYIDADSDYTAKWNLDKESKSYSDEFTIRYKDIDED
-636 LGSGSKTS
+636 GS
-644 ATYYDV
+644 
-650 TYRDMDGKNRTL
+650 TL
-662 HVDFVKKSSSDVD
+662 HISFVKKSTIVD
-675 DYPTLTFDITG
+675 NDYPTLTFDITG

-692 YRGTREYEDGDVIS
+692 YRGTREYKHGDVIS

-844 DAGVVDGFDAH
+844 DAGVVDGFDAY

-882 TSGSAYLAKYTD
+882 TSGSAYLAKYRD

>member
-25 AAAADPCTH
+25 ASADEPEDSCMHVDEELNTTFTIFHAAATATCYQEGH
-34 PNMEDVA
+34 VA
-41 YKAPT
+41 YYECKMCHAEAIYDESSGKFIVQTNGVTKAKDPTNHGGKLPKTPAQEPTCGASGNYEYYYCSGCNKYFKDEDGKTPFNGDVVRPATGKHTLESVAAKDPT
-46 CTTDGCY
+46 CTEDGYEAYWKCSVCKKMFSDE
-53 AHKHCPECGKDFDKL
+53 AGTTEISAPVKREKMDHK
-68 GEPFYG
+68 
-74 TVVIEK
+74 I
-80 DPDAHGNNLVPVKE
+80 VPVRG
-94 NPATCV
+94 NPATCTDKGV
-100 AEGTQAYYHCNACSK
+100 KDHYECARTGCGALFEDEAGTK
-115 NFSDAAGNNEI
+115 PL
-126 TDLAT
+126 TDKD
-131 VKIPATGHDK
+131 VVIPATGHK
-141 EFHAAKD
+141 
-148 ATCKTEGNIPY
+148 
-159 YLCKNCNKKFVDEA
+159 LKK
-173 MTDEVPFGA
+173 
-182 VTIICDPTNHEDL
+182 
-195 KLVEA
+195 VEA
-200 KAATCTKDGNEA
+200 KAAT
-212 YYHCDACNKNFS
+212 
-224 DAAGRN
+224 
-230 EIRDLT
+230 
-236 SVKISATGHKL
+236 
-247 VQVEGK
+247 Q
-253 DATCVHKGCWAHQKC
+253 
-268 LECGQLFNKLGEP
+268 
-281 WSGTTE
+281 TE
-287 IEKDPTNHEK
+287 E
-297 LENVEAK
+297 
-304 APTCTETGMTAGS
+304 
-317 KCSACGVVLKKQEV
+317 
-331 IPALGHDLEHVA
+331 
-343 AKEPTKTATGNIEYW
+343 GNIEYW
-358 HCKRCD
+358 YCEKCD
-364 KYFSDADG
+364 KYFSDKDATA
-372 KNEIKQADTVIPQLK
+372 EIRKEDTVIPQLK

-399 VDGVV
+399 VNGAV

-418 EGLQKGETRELTA
+418 EGLQNGETRELTA
-431 VAKSGYQFKEWKIN
+431 VAKPGYQFKEWKIN
-445 GASVSDLKKATTTV
+445 DASVSAPKKATTTV

-465 ATITAEFVK
+465 ATITAVFE
-474 KTAPVDTFKLTVEQV
+474 KTATPARYKLEIDRNNTKGSIEYRTWFGNKWSRWYTIEKNEYPLAIQGLQK
-489 GDHGTFKIRKKLD
+489 GDKI
-502 NGKWGNWWTA
+502 
-512 ADDGYTST
+512 
-520 EISNLKKGTSYQI
+520 QI
-533 KAVPGTNYEAS
+533 KAY
-544 WKVNNKTATVDND
+544 
-557 IYTATINKNDI
+557 
-568 SVEITFTKIDTKNLK
+568 
-583 LSVDLDERH
+583 
-592 GKLKYYDD
+592 
-600 DEEKW
+600 
-605 VTYDDEYWTL
+605 
-615 SKGDKVE
+615 
-622 FKAVP
+622 P
-627 DSGYKAVWQ
+627 DSGCVATWMIDRVIETVKDNTYTVTIDDADVSVYVMFQKKVNSDRELDLDISGWKHGEIKYRVNNGTKYTLKSSDYPFTLAEGDKITFYIDADSDYTAKWNLDKESKSYSDEFTIRYKDIDED
-636 LGSGSKTS
+636 GS
-644 ATYYDV
+644 
-650 TYRDMDGKNRTL
+650 TL
-662 HVDFVKKSSSDVD
+662 HISFVKKSTIVD
-675 DYPTLTFDITG
+675 NDYPTLTFDITG

-692 YRGTREYEDGDVIS
+692 YRGTREYEHGDVIS

-844 DAGVVDGFDAH
+844 DAGVVDGFDAY

-882 TSGSAYLAKYTD
+882 TSGSAYLAKYRD

>member
-25 AAAADPCTH
+25 ASAAAAPCDGLH
-34 PNMEDVA
+34 GEADVEA
-41 YKAPT
+41 GTAKEYPKRDATCKEGATPEYWECLKCGEYFWFDGNGK
-46 CTTDGCY
+46 CTTSPT
-53 AHKHCPECGKDFDKL
+53 APAATGK
-68 GEPFYG
+68 
-74 TVVIEK
+74 
-80 DPDAHGNNLVPVKE
+80 PDATKHQLRQVE
-94 NPATCV
+94 
-100 AEGTQAYYHCNACSK
+100 
-115 NFSDAAGNNEI
+115 
-126 TDLAT
+126 
-131 VKIPATGHDK
+131 
-141 EFHAAKD
+141 AKD
-148 ATCKTEGNIPY
+148 ATCKEQGNIPY
-159 YLCKNCNKKFVDEA
+159 VICDVCGNMWRDMTLKDQITVVNTPIDTSKHKYVPVAEKEETCTEDGNAAYSKCSVCGQVIDAEGKK
-173 MTDEVPFGA
+173 TDLLA
-182 VTIICDPTNHEDL
+182 VTYP
-195 KLVEA
+195 KLGHKIVPA
-200 KAATCTKDGNEA
+200 RGNPATCTDKGVKDHYECARTGCGALFEDEA
-212 YYHCDACNKNFS
+212 GTKP
-224 DAAGRN
+224 
-230 EIRDLT
+230 LT
-236 SVKISATGHKL
+236 DKDVEISAT
-247 VQVEGK
+247 
-253 DATCVHKGCWAHQKC
+253 
-268 LECGQLFNKLGEP
+268 
-281 WSGTTE
+281 
-287 IEKDPTNHEK
+287 
-297 LENVEAK
+297 
-304 APTCTETGMTAGS
+304 
-317 KCSACGVVLKKQEV
+317 
-331 IPALGHDLEHVA
+331 GHDLEHVA

-364 KYFSDADG
+364 KYFSDKDATA
-372 KNEIKQADTVIPQLK
+372 EIRKEDTVIPQLK

-399 VDGVV
+399 VNGAV

-445 GASVSDLKKATTTV
+445 GASVSDSKKATTTV
-459 TMDDTD
+459 TMDDTA
-465 ATITAEFVK
+465 ATITAVFE
-474 KTAPVDTFKLTVEQV
+474 
-489 GDHGTFKIRKKLD
+489 
-502 NGKWGNWWTA
+502 
-512 ADDGYTST
+512 
-520 EISNLKKGTSYQI
+520 
-533 KAVPGTNYEAS
+533 
-544 WKVNNKTATVDND
+544 KTATPAE
-557 IYTATINKNDI
+557 YKL
-568 SVEITFTKIDTKNLK
+568 KIDRNNTKGSISFRTKTGNRWGSWTTIKAKDYPYAIKDLK
-583 LSVDLDERH
+583 T
-592 GKLKYYDD
+592 G
-600 DEEKW
+600 
-605 VTYDDEYWTL
+605 T
-615 SKGDKVE
+615 KVQIQ
-622 FKAVP
+622 ATP
-627 DSGYKAVWQ
+627 DSGYAATWMIDRVIETVKDNTYTVTIDDADVSVYVMFQKKISSDRELDLDISGWKHGEIKYRVNNGTKYT
-636 LGSGSKTS
+636 LKSSDYPFTLEEGDKITFYIDADSDYTAKWNLDKESKSYSDEFTVRYKDIDEDGS
-644 ATYYDV
+644 
-650 TYRDMDGKNRTL
+650 TL
-662 HVDFVKKSSSDVD
+662 HISFVKKSTIVD
-675 DYPTLTFDITG
+675 NDYPTLTFDITG

-692 YRGTREYEDGDVIS
+692 YRGTREYKHGDVIS

-844 DAGVVDGFDAH
+844 DAGVVDGFDAY

-882 TSGSAYLAKYTD
+882 TSGSAYLAKYRD

>member
-1 MKTSKRLL
+1 
-9 SILLMLTML
+9 MLTML

-25 AAAADPCTH
+25 ASADDP
-34 PNMEDVA
+34 EDLCMHVDEEFN
-41 YKAPT
+41 
-46 CTTDGCY
+46 TT
-53 AHKHCPECGKDFDKL
+53 F
-68 GEPFYG
+68 
-74 TVVIEK
+74 TI
-80 DPDAHGNNLVPVKE
+80 
-94 NPATCV
+94 
-100 AEGTQAYYHCNACSK
+100 
-115 NFSDAAGNNEI
+115 
-126 TDLAT
+126 
-131 VKIPATGHDK
+131 
-141 EFHAAKD
+141 FHAAAT
-148 ATCKTEGNIPY
+148 ATCFQEGHVAY
-159 YLCKNCNKKFVDEA
+159 YECKMCPAEAIYDESSGKFVVQ
-173 MTDEVPFGA
+173 TNG
-182 VTIICDPTNHEDL
+182 VTKAKDPTNHGGKLPKTPAQEPTCGASGNYEYYYCSGCNKYFKDEDGKNPFNGDVVRPATGKHTL
-195 KLVEA
+195 EPVAA
-200 KAATCTKDGNEA
+200 KDPTCTKDGYEA
-212 YYHCDACNKNFS
+212 YWVCSGCKQKFS
-224 DAAGRN
+224 DAEG
-230 EIRDLT
+230 
-236 SVKISATGHKL
+236 KIKIDAPKVIEATGHKI
-247 VQVEGK
+247 VPVRGNP
-253 DATCVHKGCWAHQKC
+253 ATCTDKGVKDHY
-268 LECGQLFNKLGEP
+268 ECARTGCGALFEDEA
-281 WSGTTE
+281 GTKPLTDKDVE
-287 IEKDPTNHEK
+287 I
-297 LENVEAK
+297 
-304 APTCTETGMTAGS
+304 
-317 KCSACGVVLKKQEV
+317 SAT
-331 IPALGHDLEHVA
+331 GHDLEHVA

-364 KYFSDADG
+364 KYFSDKDATA
-372 KNEIKQADTVIPQLK
+372 EIRKEDTVIPQLK

-399 VDGVV
+399 VNGAV

-445 GASVSDLKKATTTV
+445 GASVSDSKKATTTV
-459 TMDDTD
+459 TMDDTA
-465 ATITAEFVK
+465 ATITAVFE
-474 KTAPVDTFKLTVEQV
+474 
-489 GDHGTFKIRKKLD
+489 
-502 NGKWGNWWTA
+502 
-512 ADDGYTST
+512 
-520 EISNLKKGTSYQI
+520 
-533 KAVPGTNYEAS
+533 
-544 WKVNNKTATVDND
+544 KTATPAE
-557 IYTATINKNDI
+557 YKL
-568 SVEITFTKIDTKNLK
+568 KIDRNNTKGSISFRTKTGNRWGSWTTIKAKDYPYAIKDLK
-583 LSVDLDERH
+583 T
-592 GKLKYYDD
+592 G
-600 DEEKW
+600 
-605 VTYDDEYWTL
+605 T
-615 SKGDKVE
+615 KVQIQ
-622 FKAVP
+622 ATP
-627 DSGYKAVWQ
+627 DSGYVATWMIDRVIETVKDNTYTVTIDDADVSVYVMFQKKISSDRELDLDISGWKHGEIKYRVNNGTKYT
-636 LGSGSKTS
+636 LKSSDYPFTLEEGDKITFYIDADSDYTAKWNLDKESKSYSDEFTVRYKDIDEDGS
-644 ATYYDV
+644 
-650 TYRDMDGKNRTL
+650 TL
-662 HVDFVKKSSSDVD
+662 HISFVKKSTIVD
-675 DYPTLTFDITG
+675 NDYPTLTFDITG

-739 TVKMGANDAKLY
+739 TVKMGSKDAKLY

-844 DAGVVDGFDAH
+844 DAGVVDGFDAR

-882 TSGSAYLAKYTD
+882 TSGSAYLAKYRD

>member
-25 AAAADPCTH
+25 A
-34 PNMEDVA
+34 
-41 YKAPT
+41 
-46 CTTDGCY
+46 
-53 AHKHCPECGKDFDKL
+53 F
-68 GEPFYG
+68 
-74 TVVIEK
+74 
-80 DPDAHGNNLVPVKE
+80 
-94 NPATCV
+94 
-100 AEGTQAYYHCNACSK
+100 
-115 NFSDAAGNNEI
+115 AAGTPCATHNEASEDFAKHYDAKPG
-126 TDLAT
+126 TCN
-131 VKIPATGHDK
+131 TGSTP
-141 EFHAAKD
+141 EYWQ
-148 ATCKTEGNIPY
+148 CLIEGCGQYFWQSGGNWLSRNYTPEGVGR
-159 YLCKNCNKKFVDEA
+159 K
-173 MTDEVPFGA
+173 
-182 VTIICDPTNHEDL
+182 DPTNHEDL
-195 KLVEA
+195 QPVAE
-200 KAATCTKDGNEA
+200 KAATCTNDGNEA
-212 YYHCDACNKNFS
+212 YSY
-224 DAAGRN
+224 
-230 EIRDLT
+230 
-236 SVKISATGHKL
+236 
-247 VQVEGK
+247 
-253 DATCVHKGCWAHQKC
+253 
-268 LECGQLFNKLGEP
+268 
-281 WSGTTE
+281 
-287 IEKDPTNHEK
+287 
-297 LENVEAK
+297 
-304 APTCTETGMTAGS
+304 
-317 KCSACGVVLKKQEV
+317 CSACGKYYDADGKETTLDAVTLDATGHTMKYHPA
-331 IPALGHDLEHVA
+331 IPADCTKRGTKEYWECEKCGNKYSDEQGSKEITNVVDPQRPHDMEKIPAKA
-343 AKEPTKTATGNIEYW
+343 ATTEAPGNIEYYK
-358 HCKRCD
+358 CKTCRKCF
-364 KYFSDADG
+364 KDG
-372 KNEIKQADTVIPQLK
+372 QGITSIEEKDTVIPQLK

-399 VDGVV
+399 VNGAV

-445 GASVSDLKKATTTV
+445 GASVSDSKKATTTV
-459 TMDDTD
+459 TMGDTD

-844 DAGVVDGFDAH
+844 DAGVVDGFDAR

-882 TSGSAYLAKYTD
+882 TSGSAYLAKYRD

>member
-25 AAAADPCTH
+25 ASADDP
-34 PNMEDVA
+34 EDLCMHVDEEFN
-41 YKAPT
+41 
-46 CTTDGCY
+46 TT
-53 AHKHCPECGKDFDKL
+53 F
-68 GEPFYG
+68 
-74 TVVIEK
+74 TI
-80 DPDAHGNNLVPVKE
+80 
-94 NPATCV
+94 
-100 AEGTQAYYHCNACSK
+100 
-115 NFSDAAGNNEI
+115 
-126 TDLAT
+126 
-131 VKIPATGHDK
+131 
-141 EFHAAKD
+141 FHAAAT
-148 ATCKTEGNIPY
+148 ATCFQEGHVAY
-159 YLCKNCNKKFVDEA
+159 YECKMCPAEAIYDESSGKFVVQ
-173 MTDEVPFGA
+173 TNG
-182 VTIICDPTNHEDL
+182 VTKAKDPTNHGGKLPKTPAQEPTCGASGNYEYYYCSGCNKYFKDEDGKNPFNGDVVRPATGKHTL
-195 KLVEA
+195 EPVAA
-200 KAATCTKDGNEA
+200 KDPTCTKDGYEA
-212 YYHCDACNKNFS
+212 YWVCSGCKQKFS
-224 DAAGRN
+224 DAEG
-230 EIRDLT
+230 
-236 SVKISATGHKL
+236 KIKIDAPKVIEATGHKI
-247 VQVEGK
+247 VPVRGNP
-253 DATCVHKGCWAHQKC
+253 ATCTDKGVKDHY
-268 LECGQLFNKLGEP
+268 ECARTGCGALFEDEA
-281 WSGTTE
+281 GTKPLTDKDVE
-287 IEKDPTNHEK
+287 I
-297 LENVEAK
+297 
-304 APTCTETGMTAGS
+304 
-317 KCSACGVVLKKQEV
+317 SAT
-331 IPALGHDLEHVA
+331 GHDLEHVA

-364 KYFSDADG
+364 KYFSDKDATA
-372 KNEIKQADTVIPQLK
+372 EIRKEDTVIPQLK
-387 EEKHTLTIAVEK
+387 EEKHTLTIAVEN
-399 VDGVV
+399 VNGVV

-445 GASVSDLKKATTTV
+445 GASVSDSKKATTTV

-465 ATITAEFVK
+465 ATITAVFE
-474 KTAPVDTFKLTVEQV
+474 KTATPVRYKLEIDRNNTKGSIEYRTWFGNKWSRWYTIEKNEYPLAIQGLQK
-489 GDHGTFKIRKKLD
+489 GDKI
-502 NGKWGNWWTA
+502 
-512 ADDGYTST
+512 
-520 EISNLKKGTSYQI
+520 QI
-533 KAVPGTNYEAS
+533 KAY
-544 WKVNNKTATVDND
+544 
-557 IYTATINKNDI
+557 
-568 SVEITFTKIDTKNLK
+568 
-583 LSVDLDERH
+583 
-592 GKLKYYDD
+592 
-600 DEEKW
+600 
-605 VTYDDEYWTL
+605 
-615 SKGDKVE
+615 
-622 FKAVP
+622 P
-627 DSGYKAVWQ
+627 DSGCVATWMIDRVIETVKDNTYTVTIDDADVSVYVMFQKKISSDRELDLDISGWKHGEIKYRVNNGTKYTLKSSDYPFTLEEGDKITFYIDADSDYTAKWNLDKESKSYSDEFTVRYKDIDED
-636 LGSGSKTS
+636 GS
-644 ATYYDV
+644 
-650 TYRDMDGKNRTL
+650 TL
-662 HVDFVKKSSSDVD
+662 HISFVKKSTIVD
-675 DYPTLTFDITG
+675 NDYPTLTFDITG

-739 TVKMGANDAKLY
+739 TVKMGSKDAKLY

-844 DAGVVDGFDAH
+844 DAGVVDGFDAR

-882 TSGSAYLAKYTD
+882 TSGSAYLAKYKD

>member
-25 AAAADPCTH
+25 AFAVVDPTFC
-34 PNMEDVA
+34 P
-41 YKAPT
+41 
-46 CTTDGCY
+46 
-53 AHKHCPECGKDFDKL
+53 HKNKVKN
-68 GEPFYG
+68 
-74 TVVIEK
+74 
-80 DPDAHGNNLVPVKE
+80 DAF
-94 NPATCV
+94 PATCTAGGMKEHYFCNDCESYLEDDGMTVTTYEALQTPALNHDYVEQSDAVKETCTQPGKTASQKCSRCDDIIPGTTIPAAGHNYVTQNDAVEATCTQPGKTASQKCSKCGDTLEGVSTPMVPHKSVDV
-100 AEGTQAYYHCNACSK
+100 AETPATCTKPGIT
-115 NFSDAAGNNEI
+115 AGSECAVCHKV
-126 TDLAT
+126 LSGRK
-131 VKIPATGHDK
+131 VIPATGH
-141 EFHAAKD
+141 
-148 ATCKTEGNIPY
+148 T
-159 YLCKNCNKKFVDEA
+159 
-173 MTDEVPFGA
+173 
-182 VTIICDPTNHEDL
+182 
-195 KLVEA
+195 
-200 KAATCTKDGNEA
+200 
-212 YYHCDACNKNFS
+212 
-224 DAAGRN
+224 
-230 EIRDLT
+230 
-236 SVKISATGHKL
+236 L

-253 DATCVHKGCWAHQKC
+253 AATCVHKGCWAHQKC

-304 APTCTETGMTAGS
+304 APTCTETGLTAGS

-331 IPALGHDLEHVA
+331 IPALGHKLKYVA
-343 AKEPTKTATGNIEYW
+343 RVEPTVEKAGNIEYW
-358 HCKRCD
+358 YCETCG
-364 KYFSDADG
+364 KYFLDKDAKNETTQDKVVLEKLAEEEHVLTFTIG
-372 KNEIKQADTVIPQLK
+372 KNGKLAYADDGREITSGRTKALKSNDKALELVATADK
-387 EEKHTLTIAVEK
+387 NHK
-399 VDGVV
+399 VVW
-404 PGEVQY
+404 Q
-410 AGKPYEML
+410 
-418 EGLQKGETRELTA
+418 
-431 VAKSGYQFKEWKIN
+431 
-445 GASVSDLKKATTTV
+445 
-459 TMDDTD
+459 
-465 ATITAEFVK
+465 
-474 KTAPVDTFKLTVEQV
+474 
-489 GDHGTFKIRKKLD
+489 LD
-502 NGKWGNWWTA
+502 NGRKHYEGSTA
-512 ADDGYTST
+512 KIT
-520 EISNLKKGTSYQI
+520 ISYKDLNVKSELK
-533 KAVPGTNYEAS
+533 VWFE
-544 WKVNNKTATVDND
+544 
-557 IYTATINKNDI
+557 
-568 SVEITFTKIDTKNLK
+568 EITTEL
-583 LSVDLDERH
+583 DLTIKVSGFDKGDIEYKYNG
-592 GKLKYYDD
+592 GKVTDLEKREKTWSLDD
-600 DEEKW
+600 K
-605 VTYDDEYWTL
+605 DEYVKFWLYPKT
-615 SKGDKVE
+615 
-622 FKAVP
+622 
-627 DSGYKAVWQ
+627 GYKAVVQ
-636 LGSGSKTS
+636 LN
-644 ATYYDV
+644 
-650 TYRDMDGKNRTL
+650 DGKKYTYSYNESLTIDYDDLDGEDGTL
-662 HVDFVKKSSSDVD
+662 YVSFVKKGSSDTD

-692 YRGTREYEDGDVIS
+692 YRGTREYEHGDVIS

-844 DAGVVDGFDAH
+844 DAGVVDGFDAR

-882 TSGSAYLAKYTD
+882 TSGSAYLAKYKD